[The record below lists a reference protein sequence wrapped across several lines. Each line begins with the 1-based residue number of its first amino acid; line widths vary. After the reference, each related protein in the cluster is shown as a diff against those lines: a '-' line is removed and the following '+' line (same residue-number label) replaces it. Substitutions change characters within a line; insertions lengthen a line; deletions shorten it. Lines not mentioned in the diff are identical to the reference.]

1 MKESIFFNKQQLQI
15 IRWYNYLYTLFFE
28 YWVWFFGFLIS
39 LLVVSGLVIFPI
51 FSEVYGKE
59 TGDTTRIENQMRTSY
74 MDQRSVINSF
84 SGFHV
89 QMLWG
94 PVQSLTGGF
103 SSQDNLI
110 NFSGLILPR
119 TVLID
124 QAKWN
129 TYAKPILNSTYDK
142 NLINSYFLDIF
153 VTPLQKTT
161 LNSKPYAGLPVQWDI
176 KQFFGLSCL
185 DTISAGSFVCQH
197 YVNQF
202 LKSFYVYDLAWVG
215 GNNAI
220 NDTFTVN
227 TQPIPDEFFTIY
239 EKLKYNSDNQ
249 KRFCSG
255 ILQYLQYGG
264 KNDNRFWEIFSDCG
278 SEEYATY
285 TELRDFLTIKE
296 SLALGY
302 VDAKVSS
309 SKLLNEYKLFVM
321 QQLLYKALL
330 ASEDANSLLQSYL
343 SFLSDLLLKE
353 SNRNWELINQFTR
366 DFTYWYN
373 VSIIDPYLKD
383 EKSKIDKET
392 RNTLTT
398 RLFSIHN
405 GNKTLNFT
413 GLAKQTTLTIDTTS
427 TLWTPEKSDSQ
438 NLEELFR
445 ANLPSQFRLTSLVNQ
460 EESQSLIVKWL
471 DKSTDIKLEAVIKFD
486 GTRLYVEK
494 VRIQGNN
501 SLESFVNALLER
513 DHYVFVKMLELISE
527 NLTIAAQNSALKLD
541 LCGELKQKYQTGLR
555 GCSSTKV
562 QIEKWAS
569 EQTSGTIYTF
579 LLEKGILTRV
589 EISDKELETK
599 VLKELDLTKVTKDSV
614 APMIPVIVNYEPK
627 DEISGFGMKEQLL
640 VNDKFMKYFSKA
652 PKKVEVSWGS
662 VKIYFQVEGIDFI
675 WGYDVVTS
683 RLAPI
688 SLDFGV
694 ARKPVI
700 VQKME
705 LILDDQHLEELNA
718 FLLGPVNYLKKIN
731 PNLVKRYFVD
741 GKLTLPKDK
750 EEKEK

>member
-39 LLVVSGLVIFPI
+39 LLVVSGLVMFPI

-129 TYAKPILNSTYDK
+129 TYAEPILNSTYDK

-161 LNSKPYAGLPVQWDI
+161 LNTKPYAGLPVQWDI

-202 LKSFYVYDLAWVG
+202 LKSFYVYDLAWAWG
-215 GNNAI
+215 SGAMS
-220 NDTFTVN
+220 DTFTVN
-227 TQPIPDEFFTIY
+227 TQPIPDEFFSIY
-239 EKLKYNSDNQ
+239 EKLKYNSNDQ

-373 VSIIDPYLKD
+373 VSIVDPYLKD

-413 GLAKQTTLTIDTTS
+413 GLAKQTTLTIDTTN

-445 ANLPSQFRLTSLVNQ
+445 ANLPSQFRLTSLTNQ
-460 EESQSLIVKWL
+460 EETQSLVVKGL
-471 DKSTDIKLEAVIKFD
+471 DRDTDVKLEAVIKFD
-486 GTRLYVEK
+486 GVKLYVEK
-494 VRIQGNN
+494 VSISANKA
-501 SLESFVNALLER
+501 LESFVNALLER
-513 DHYVFVKMLELISE
+513 DHYVFVKMLQLISD
-527 NLTIAAQNSALKLD
+527 NLAIADQSSTLKLD
-541 LCGELKQKYQTGLR
+541 LCAELKQKYPIGLLL
-555 GCSSTKV
+555 CSDSKI
-562 QIEKWAS
+562 QIEKGQT
-569 EQTSGTIYTF
+569 EQASGTIYTF
-579 LLEKGILTRV
+579 LLQKGSLIWV
-589 EISDKELETK
+589 EISDKILETK
-599 VLKELDLTKVTKDSV
+599 VLQNLDIWKITKDTL

-662 VKIYFQVEGIDFI
+662 VRIYFEVEGINFI
-675 WGYDVVTS
+675 GGYDVVTN

-688 SLDFGV
+688 SLDFWA
-694 ARKPVI
+694 ARKPI
-700 VQKME
+700 IIQKME
-705 LILDDQHLEELNA
+705 LNLDDQHRDDLNA
-718 FLLGPVNYLKKIN
+718 FLLNPINYVQKIN
-731 PNLVKRYFVD
+731 PNLVKKYFVD
-741 GKLTLPKDK
+741 GKLTLSQGNK
-750 EEKEK
+750 

>member
-1 MKESIFFNKQQLQI
+1 MRESIFFNKQQLQI

-39 LLVVSGLVIFPI
+39 LLVVSGLVMFPI

-129 TYAKPILNSTYDK
+129 TYAEPILNSTYDK

-161 LNSKPYAGLPVQWDI
+161 LNTKPYAGLPVQWDI

-202 LKSFYVYDLAWVG
+202 LKSFYVYDLAWVW
-215 GNNAI
+215 GNNAMS
-220 NDTFTVN
+220 DTFTVN

-239 EKLKYNSDNQ
+239 EKLKYNSNNQ

-343 SFLSDLLLKE
+343 SFLSDLLLRE
-353 SNRNWELINQFTR
+353 ANRSSQLINQFAR
-366 DFTYWYN
+366 DFSYWYN
-373 VSIIDPYLKD
+373 VSIVDPYLKD

-405 GNKTLNFT
+405 GNKTLNFI
-413 GLAKQTTLTIDTTS
+413 GLSKQSTLNIDTTS
-427 TLWTPEKSDSQ
+427 TLWTLEKSNSQ
-438 NLEELFR
+438 NLGELFR
-445 ANLPSQFRLTSLVNQ
+445 ANLPGQFRLTSLVSH
-460 EESQSLIVKWL
+460 EGTESLVVKGL
-471 DKSTDIKLEAVIKFD
+471 DRDTDVRLEAVIKFD
-486 GTRLYVEK
+486 GVKLYVEK
-494 VRIQGNN
+494 VSISGNKA
-501 SLESFVNALLER
+501 LESFVNALLER
-513 DHYVFVKMLELISE
+513 DHYVFVKMLQLISD
-527 NLTIAAQNSALKLD
+527 NLAIADQSSTLKLD
-541 LCGELKQKYQTGLR
+541 LCAELKQKYPTGLLL
-555 GCSSTKV
+555 CSDSKI
-562 QIEKWAS
+562 QIEKGQT

-579 LLEKGILTRV
+579 LLQKGSLIWV
-589 EISDKELETK
+589 EISDKILETK
-599 VLKELDLTKVTKDSV
+599 VLQNLDIWKITKDTL

-662 VKIYFQVEGIDFI
+662 VRIYFEVEGINFI
-675 WGYDVVTS
+675 GGYDVVTN

-688 SLDFGV
+688 SLDFWA
-694 ARKPVI
+694 ARKPI
-700 VQKME
+700 IIQKME
-705 LILDDQHLEELNA
+705 LNLDDQHRDELNA
-718 FLLGPVNYLKKIN
+718 FLLNPINYVQKIN
-731 PNLVKRYFVD
+731 PNLVKKYFVD
-741 GKLTLPKDK
+741 GKLTLSQENK
-750 EEKEK
+750 

>member
-39 LLVVSGLVIFPI
+39 LLVVSGLVMFPI

-119 TVLID
+119 TVIID

-129 TYAKPILNSTYDK
+129 TYAEPILNSTYDK

-161 LNSKPYAGLPVQWDI
+161 LNTKPYAGLPVQWDI

-202 LKSFYVYDLAWVG
+202 LKSFYVYDLAWAWG
-215 GNNAI
+215 SGATS
-220 NDTFTVN
+220 DTFTVN

-373 VSIIDPYLKD
+373 VSIVDPYLKD

-405 GNKTLNFT
+405 GNKTLNFI
-413 GLAKQTTLTIDTTS
+413 GLSKQSTLNIDTTS

-445 ANLPSQFRLTSLVNQ
+445 ANLPSQFRLTSLTNQ
-460 EESQSLIVKWL
+460 EETESLIVKGL
-471 DKSTDIKLEAVIKFD
+471 DRDTDVRLEAVIKFD
-486 GTRLYVEK
+486 GVKLYVEK
-494 VRIQGNN
+494 VSISANKA
-501 SLESFVNALLER
+501 LESFVNALLER
-513 DHYVFVKMLELISE
+513 DHYVFVKMLQLISD
-527 NLTIAAQNSALKLD
+527 NLAIADQSSTLKLD
-541 LCGELKQKYQTGLR
+541 LCAELKQKYPTGLLL
-555 GCSSTKV
+555 CSDSKI
-562 QIEKWAS
+562 QIEKGQT
-569 EQTSGTIYTF
+569 EQASGTIYTF
-579 LLEKGILTRV
+579 LLQKGSLIWV
-589 EISDKELETK
+589 EISDKILETK
-599 VLKELDLTKVTKDSV
+599 VLQNLDIWKITKDTL

-662 VKIYFQVEGIDFI
+662 VRIYFEVEGINFI
-675 WGYDVVTS
+675 GGYDVVTN

-688 SLDFGV
+688 SLDFWA
-694 ARKPVI
+694 ARKPI
-700 VQKME
+700 IIQKME
-705 LILDDQHLEELNA
+705 LNLDDQHRDELNA
-718 FLLGPVNYLKKIN
+718 FLLNPINYIQKIN
-731 PNLVKRYFVD
+731 PNLVKKYFVD
-741 GKLTLPKDK
+741 GKLTLSQENK
-750 EEKEK
+750 

>member
-39 LLVVSGLVIFPI
+39 LLVVSGLVMFPI

-129 TYAKPILNSTYDK
+129 TYAEPILNSTYNK

-153 VTPLQKTT
+153 VTPLQKAT
-161 LNSKPYAGLPVQWDI
+161 LNAKPYAGLPVQWDI

-215 GNNAI
+215 GNNALS
-220 NDTFTVN
+220 DTFTVN

-373 VSIIDPYLKD
+373 VSIVDPYLKD

-413 GLAKQTTLTIDTTS
+413 GLAKQTTLTIDTTN

-445 ANLPSQFRLTSLVNQ
+445 ANLPSQFRLTSLTNQ
-460 EESQSLIVKWL
+460 EETQSLVVKGL
-471 DKSTDIKLEAVIKFD
+471 DRDTDVKLEAVIKFD
-486 GTRLYVEK
+486 GVKLYVEK
-494 VRIQGNN
+494 VSISGNKA
-501 SLESFVNALLER
+501 LESFVNALLER
-513 DHYVFVKMLELISE
+513 DRYVFVKMLQLISD
-527 NLTIAAQNSALKLD
+527 NLAIADQSSTLKLD
-541 LCGELKQKYQTGLR
+541 LCAELKQKYPTGLLL
-555 GCSSTKV
+555 CSDSKI
-562 QIEKWAS
+562 QIEKGQT
-569 EQTSGTIYTF
+569 EQASGTIYTF
-579 LLEKGILTRV
+579 LLQKGSLIWV
-589 EISDKELETK
+589 EISDKILETK
-599 VLKELDLTKVTKDSV
+599 VLQNLDIWKITKDTL
-614 APMIPVIVNYEPK
+614 APMLPVIVNYEPK

-662 VKIYFQVEGIDFI
+662 VRIYFEVEGINFI
-675 WGYDVVTS
+675 GGYDVVTN

-688 SLDFGV
+688 SLDFWA
-694 ARKPVI
+694 ARKPI
-700 VQKME
+700 IIQKME
-705 LILDDQHLEELNA
+705 LNLDDDHRDELNA
-718 FLLGPVNYLKKIN
+718 FLLNPINYVQKIN
-731 PNLVKRYFVD
+731 PNLVKKYFVD
-741 GKLTLPKDK
+741 GKLTLSQENK
-750 EEKEK
+750 

>member
-39 LLVVSGLVIFPI
+39 LLVVSGLVMFPI

-84 SGFHV
+84 SWFHV

-124 QAKWN
+124 QTKWN
-129 TYAKPILNSTYDK
+129 TYAEPILNSTYDK

-153 VTPLQKTT
+153 VAPLQKTA
-161 LNSKPYAGLPVQWDI
+161 LNAKSYAGLPVQWDI

-215 GNNAI
+215 GNNATS
-220 NDTFTVN
+220 DTFTVN

-278 SEEYATY
+278 SEEYAIY

-373 VSIIDPYLKD
+373 VSIVDPYLKD

-445 ANLPSQFRLTSLVNQ
+445 ANLPSQFRLTSLTNQ
-460 EESQSLIVKWL
+460 EETQSLVVKGL
-471 DKSTDIKLEAVIKFD
+471 DRDTDVRLEAVIKFD
-486 GTRLYVEK
+486 GVKLYVEK
-494 VRIQGNN
+494 VSISGNKA
-501 SLESFVNALLER
+501 LESFVNALLER
-513 DHYVFVKMLELISE
+513 DHYVFVKMLQLISD
-527 NLTIAAQNSALKLD
+527 NLAIADQSSTLKLD
-541 LCGELKQKYQTGLR
+541 LCTELKQKYPTGLLL
-555 GCSSTKV
+555 CSDSKI
-562 QIEKWAS
+562 QIEKGQT
-569 EQTSGTIYTF
+569 EQVSGTIYTF
-579 LLEKGILTRV
+579 LLQKGSLIWV
-589 EISDKELETK
+589 EISDKILETK
-599 VLKELDLTKVTKDSV
+599 VLQNLDIWKITKDTL

-662 VKIYFQVEGIDFI
+662 VRIYFEVEGINFI
-675 WGYDVVTS
+675 GGYDVVTN

-688 SLDFGV
+688 SLDFWA
-694 ARKPVI
+694 ARKPI
-700 VQKME
+700 IIQKME
-705 LILDDQHLEELNA
+705 LNLDDQHRDDLNT
-718 FLLGPVNYLKKIN
+718 FLLNPINYVQKIN
-731 PNLVKRYFVD
+731 PNLVKKYFVD
-741 GKLTLPKDK
+741 GKLTLSQENK
-750 EEKEK
+750 

>member
-74 MDQRSVINSF
+74 MNQCSVINSF
-84 SGFHV
+84 SWFHV

-119 TVLID
+119 TVIID

-129 TYAKPILNSTYDK
+129 TYAEPILNSTYDK

-161 LNSKPYAGLPVQWDI
+161 LNTKPYAGLPVQWDI
-176 KQFFGLSCL
+176 KQFFGLSCF

-202 LKSFYVYDLAWVG
+202 LKSFYVYDLAWAWG
-215 GNNAI
+215 SGAMS
-220 NDTFTVN
+220 DTFTVN
-227 TQPIPDEFFTIY
+227 TQPIPDEFFSIY
-239 EKLKYNSDNQ
+239 EKLKYNSNDQ

-373 VSIIDPYLKD
+373 VSIVDPYLKD

-427 TLWTPEKSDSQ
+427 TLWTPEKSNSQ

-445 ANLPSQFRLTSLVNQ
+445 ANLPSQFRLTSLTNQ
-460 EESQSLIVKWL
+460 EETESLIVKGL
-471 DKSTDIKLEAVIKFD
+471 DRDTDVRLEAVIKFD
-486 GTRLYVEK
+486 GVRLYVEK
-494 VRIQGNN
+494 VSISGNKA
-501 SLESFVNALLER
+501 LESFVNALLER
-513 DHYVFVKMLELISE
+513 DHYVFVKMLQLISD
-527 NLTIAAQNSALKLD
+527 NLAIADQSSTLKLD
-541 LCGELKQKYQTGLR
+541 LCAELKQKYPTGLLL
-555 GCSSTKV
+555 CSDSKI
-562 QIEKWAS
+562 QIEKGQT
-569 EQTSGTIYTF
+569 EQASGTIYTF
-579 LLEKGILTRV
+579 LLQKGSLIWV
-589 EISDKELETK
+589 EISDKILETK
-599 VLKELDLTKVTKDSV
+599 VLQNLDIWKITKDTL

-662 VKIYFQVEGIDFI
+662 VRIYFEVEGINFI
-675 WGYDVVTS
+675 GGYDVITN

-688 SLDFGV
+688 SLDFWA
-694 ARKPVI
+694 ARKPI
-700 VQKME
+700 IIQKME
-705 LILDDQHLEELNA
+705 LNLDDQHRDELNA
-718 FLLGPVNYLKKIN
+718 FLLNPINYVQKIN
-731 PNLVKRYFVD
+731 PNLVKKYFVD
-741 GKLTLPKDK
+741 GKLTLSQENK
-750 EEKEK
+750 

>member
-84 SGFHV
+84 SWFHV

-119 TVLID
+119 TVIID

-129 TYAKPILNSTYDK
+129 TYAEPILNSTYDK

-161 LNSKPYAGLPVQWDI
+161 LNTKPYAGLPVQWDI

-215 GNNAI
+215 GNNALS
-220 NDTFTVN
+220 DTFTVN
-227 TQPIPDEFFTIY
+227 TQPIPDEFFSIY
-239 EKLKYNSDNQ
+239 EKLKYNSNNQ

-278 SEEYATY
+278 SEEYAIY

-373 VSIIDPYLKD
+373 VSIVDPYLKD

-427 TLWTPEKSDSQ
+427 TLWTPEKSNSQ

-445 ANLPSQFRLTSLVNQ
+445 ANLPSQFRLTSLTNQ
-460 EESQSLIVKWL
+460 EETESLIVKGL
-471 DKSTDIKLEAVIKFD
+471 DRDTDVRLEAVIKFD
-486 GTRLYVEK
+486 GVRLYVEK
-494 VRIQGNN
+494 VSISGNKA
-501 SLESFVNALLER
+501 LESFVNALLER
-513 DHYVFVKMLELISE
+513 DHYVFVKMLQLISD
-527 NLTIAAQNSALKLD
+527 NLAIADQSSTLKLD
-541 LCGELKQKYQTGLR
+541 LCAELKQKYPTGLLL
-555 GCSSTKV
+555 CSDSKI
-562 QIEKWAS
+562 QIEKGQT
-569 EQTSGTIYTF
+569 EQASGTIYTF
-579 LLEKGILTRV
+579 LLQKGSLIWV
-589 EISDKELETK
+589 EISDKILETK
-599 VLKELDLTKVTKDSV
+599 VLQNLDIWKITKDTL

-662 VKIYFQVEGIDFI
+662 VRIYFEVEGINFI
-675 WGYDVVTS
+675 GGYDVVTN

-688 SLDFGV
+688 SLDFWA
-694 ARKPVI
+694 ARKPI
-700 VQKME
+700 IIQKME
-705 LILDDQHLEELNA
+705 LNLDDQHRDGLNA
-718 FLLGPVNYLKKIN
+718 FLLNPINYVQKIN
-731 PNLVKRYFVD
+731 PNLVKKYFVD
-741 GKLTLPKDK
+741 GKLTLSQENK
-750 EEKEK
+750 

>member
-39 LLVVSGLVIFPI
+39 LLVVSGLVMFPI

-129 TYAKPILNSTYDK
+129 TYAEPILNSTYDK

-202 LKSFYVYDLAWVG
+202 LKSFYVYDLAWAWG
-215 GNNAI
+215 SGAMS
-220 NDTFTVN
+220 DTFTVN
-227 TQPIPDEFFTIY
+227 TQPIPDEFFSIY
-239 EKLKYNSDNQ
+239 EKLKYNSNDQ

-373 VSIIDPYLKD
+373 VSIVDPYLKD

-427 TLWTPEKSDSQ
+427 TLWTPEKSNSQ

-445 ANLPSQFRLTSLVNQ
+445 ANLPSQFRLTSLVNH
-460 EESQSLIVKWL
+460 EETESLVVKGL
-471 DKSTDIKLEAVIKFD
+471 DRDTDVRLEAVIKFD
-486 GTRLYVEK
+486 GVKLYVEK
-494 VRIQGNN
+494 VSISGNKA
-501 SLESFVNALLER
+501 LESFVNALLER
-513 DHYVFVKMLELISE
+513 DHYVFVKMLQLISD
-527 NLTIAAQNSALKLD
+527 NLAIADQSSTLKLD
-541 LCGELKQKYQTGLR
+541 LCAELKQKYPTGLLL
-555 GCSSTKV
+555 CSDSKI
-562 QIEKWAS
+562 QIEKGQT
-569 EQTSGTIYTF
+569 EQASGTIYTF
-579 LLEKGILTRV
+579 LLQKGSLIWV
-589 EISDKELETK
+589 EISDKILETK
-599 VLKELDLTKVTKDSV
+599 VLQNLDIWKITKDTL

-662 VKIYFQVEGIDFI
+662 VRIYFEVEGINFI
-675 WGYDVVTS
+675 GGYDVVTN

-688 SLDFGV
+688 SLDFWA
-694 ARKPVI
+694 ARKPI
-700 VQKME
+700 IIQKME
-705 LILDDQHLEELNA
+705 LNLDDQHRDELNA
-718 FLLGPVNYLKKIN
+718 FLLNPINYVQKIN
-731 PNLVKRYFVD
+731 PNLVKKYFVD
-741 GKLTLPKDK
+741 GKLTLSQENK
-750 EEKEK
+750 

>member
-15 IRWYNYLYTLFFE
+15 IRWYNYLYTLFFD

-39 LLVVSGLVIFPI
+39 LLVVSGLVMFPI

-129 TYAKPILNSTYDK
+129 TYAEPILSSTYDK

-161 LNSKPYAGLPVQWDI
+161 LNSKPYAGLPVQWGI
-176 KQFFGLSCL
+176 KQFFGLLCL

-202 LKSFYVYDLAWVG
+202 LKSFYVYDLAWVW
-215 GNNAI
+215 GNNPMS
-220 NDTFTVN
+220 DSFTVN

-239 EKLKYNSDNQ
+239 EKLKYNSNNQ

-309 SKLLNEYKLFVM
+309 SKMLNEYKLFVM

-343 SFLSDLLLKE
+343 SFLSDLLLRE
-353 SNRNWELINQFTR
+353 ANRSSQLINQFAR
-366 DFTYWYN
+366 DFSYWYN
-373 VSIIDPYLKD
+373 ISIVDPYLKD

-405 GNKTLNFT
+405 GNKTLNFI
-413 GLAKQTTLTIDTTS
+413 GLSKQSTLNIDTTS
-427 TLWTPEKSDSQ
+427 TLWTLEKSNSQ

-445 ANLPSQFRLTSLVNQ
+445 ANLPGQFRLTSLVNH
-460 EESQSLIVKWL
+460 EETESLVVKGL
-471 DKSTDIKLEAVIKFD
+471 DRDTDVRLEAVIKFD
-486 GTRLYVEK
+486 GVKLYVEK
-494 VRIQGNN
+494 VSISGNKA
-501 SLESFVNALLER
+501 LESFVNALLER
-513 DHYVFVKMLELISE
+513 DHYVFVKMLQLISD
-527 NLTIAAQNSALKLD
+527 NLAIADQSSTLKLD
-541 LCGELKQKYQTGLR
+541 LCAELKQKYPTGLLL
-555 GCSSTKV
+555 CSDTKI
-562 QIEKWAS
+562 QIEKGQT
-569 EQTSGTIYTF
+569 EQASGTIYTF
-579 LLEKGILTRV
+579 LLQKGSLIWV
-589 EISDKELETK
+589 EISDKILETK
-599 VLKELDLTKVTKDSV
+599 VLQNLDIWKITKDTL

-662 VKIYFQVEGIDFI
+662 VRIYFEVEGINFI
-675 WGYDVVTS
+675 GGYDVVTN

-688 SLDFGV
+688 SLDFWA
-694 ARKPVI
+694 ARKPI
-700 VQKME
+700 IIQKME
-705 LILDDQHLEELNA
+705 LNLDDQHRDDLNA
-718 FLLGPVNYLKKIN
+718 FLLNPINYVQKIN
-731 PNLVKRYFVD
+731 PNLVKKYFVD
-741 GKLTLPKDK
+741 GKLTLSQENK
-750 EEKEK
+750 

>member
-39 LLVVSGLVIFPI
+39 LLVVSGLVMFPI

-74 MDQRSVINSF
+74 MDQRSIINSF

-129 TYAKPILNSTYDK
+129 TYAEPILDSTYDK

-161 LNSKPYAGLPVQWDI
+161 LNTKPYAGLPVQWDI

-215 GNNAI
+215 GNNATS
-220 NDTFTVN
+220 DTFTVN
-227 TQPIPDEFFTIY
+227 TQPIPDEFFSIY
-239 EKLKYNSDNQ
+239 EKLKYNSNNQ

-373 VSIIDPYLKD
+373 VSIVDPYLKD

-445 ANLPSQFRLTSLVNQ
+445 ANLPSQFRLTSLTNQ
-460 EESQSLIVKWL
+460 EETESLIVKGL
-471 DKSTDIKLEAVIKFD
+471 DRDTDVRLEAVIKFD
-486 GTRLYVEK
+486 GVKLYVEK
-494 VRIQGNN
+494 VSISANKA
-501 SLESFVNALLER
+501 LESFVNALLER
-513 DHYVFVKMLELISE
+513 DHYVFVKMLQLISD
-527 NLTIAAQNSALKLD
+527 NLAIADQSSTLKLD
-541 LCGELKQKYQTGLR
+541 LCAELKQKYPTGLLL
-555 GCSSTKV
+555 CSDSKI
-562 QIEKWAS
+562 QIEKGQT
-569 EQTSGTIYTF
+569 EQASGTIYTF
-579 LLEKGILTRV
+579 LLQKGSLIWV
-589 EISDKELETK
+589 EISDKILETK
-599 VLKELDLTKVTKDSV
+599 VLQNLDIWKITKDTL

-662 VKIYFQVEGIDFI
+662 VRIYFEVEGINFI
-675 WGYDVVTS
+675 GGYDVVTN

-688 SLDFGV
+688 SLDFWA
-694 ARKPVI
+694 ARKPI
-700 VQKME
+700 IIQKME
-705 LILDDQHLEELNA
+705 LNLDDQHRDELNA
-718 FLLGPVNYLKKIN
+718 FLLNPINYIQKIN
-731 PNLVKRYFVD
+731 PNLVKKYFVD
-741 GKLTLPKDK
+741 GKLTLSQENK
-750 EEKEK
+750 

>member
-39 LLVVSGLVIFPI
+39 LLVVSGLVMFPI

-84 SGFHV
+84 SWFHV

-124 QAKWN
+124 QTKWN
-129 TYAKPILNSTYDK
+129 TYAEPILNSTYDK

-153 VTPLQKTT
+153 VTPLQKTA
-161 LNSKPYAGLPVQWDI
+161 LNAKPYAGLPVQWDI

-215 GNNAI
+215 GNNAM

-227 TQPIPDEFFTIY
+227 TQPIPDEFFSIY
-239 EKLKYNSDNQ
+239 EKLKYNSNNQ

-278 SEEYATY
+278 SEEYAIY

-373 VSIIDPYLKD
+373 VSIVDPYLKD

-427 TLWTPEKSDSQ
+427 TLWTPEKSNSQ

-445 ANLPSQFRLTSLVNQ
+445 ANLPSQFRLTSLTNQ
-460 EESQSLIVKWL
+460 EETQSLVVKWL
-471 DKSTDIKLEAVIKFD
+471 DRDTDVRLEAVIKFD
-486 GTRLYVEK
+486 GVKLYVEK
-494 VRIQGNN
+494 VSISGNKA
-501 SLESFVNALLER
+501 LESFVNALLER
-513 DHYVFVKMLELISE
+513 DHYVFVKMLQLISD
-527 NLTIAAQNSALKLD
+527 NLAIADQSSTLKLD
-541 LCGELKQKYQTGLR
+541 LCAELKQKYPTGLLL
-555 GCSSTKV
+555 CSDSKI
-562 QIEKWAS
+562 QIEKGQT
-569 EQTSGTIYTF
+569 EQASGTIYTF
-579 LLEKGILTRV
+579 LLQKGSLIWV
-589 EISDKELETK
+589 EISDKILETK
-599 VLKELDLTKVTKDSV
+599 VLQNLDIWKITKDTL

-662 VKIYFQVEGIDFI
+662 VRIYFEVEGINFI
-675 WGYDVVTS
+675 GGYDVVTN

-688 SLDFGV
+688 SLDFWA
-694 ARKPVI
+694 ARKPI
-700 VQKME
+700 IIQKME
-705 LILDDQHLEELNA
+705 LNLDDQHRDDLNA
-718 FLLGPVNYLKKIN
+718 FLLNPINYIQKIN
-731 PNLVKRYFVD
+731 PNLVKKYFVD
-741 GKLTLPKDK
+741 GKLTLSQDNK
-750 EEKEK
+750 

>member
-39 LLVVSGLVIFPI
+39 LLVVSGLVMFPI

-84 SGFHV
+84 SWFHV

-129 TYAKPILNSTYDK
+129 TYAEPILNSTYDK

-161 LNSKPYAGLPVQWDI
+161 LNSKPYAGLPVQWGI

-215 GNNAI
+215 GNNAM

-227 TQPIPDEFFTIY
+227 TQPIPGEFFTIY

-373 VSIIDPYLKD
+373 VSIVDPYLKD

-427 TLWTPEKSDSQ
+427 TLWTPEKSNSQ

-445 ANLPSQFRLTSLVNQ
+445 ANLPSQFRLTSLTNQ
-460 EESQSLIVKWL
+460 EETQSLVVKGL
-471 DKSTDIKLEAVIKFD
+471 DRDTDVRLEAVIKFD
-486 GTRLYVEK
+486 GVKLYVEK
-494 VRIQGNN
+494 VSISGNKA
-501 SLESFVNALLER
+501 LESFVNALLER
-513 DHYVFVKMLELISE
+513 DHYVFVKMLQLISD
-527 NLTIAAQNSALKLD
+527 NLAIADQNSTLKLD
-541 LCGELKQKYQTGLR
+541 LCAELKQKYPTGLLL
-555 GCSSTKV
+555 CSDTKI
-562 QIEKWAS
+562 QIEKGQT
-569 EQTSGTIYTF
+569 EQASGTIYTF
-579 LLEKGILTRV
+579 LLQKGSLIWV
-589 EISDKELETK
+589 EISDKILETK
-599 VLKELDLTKVTKDSV
+599 VLQNLDIWKITKDTL

-662 VKIYFQVEGIDFI
+662 VRIYFEVEGINFI
-675 WGYDVVTS
+675 GGYDVVTN

-688 SLDFGV
+688 SLDFWA
-694 ARKPVI
+694 ARKPI
-700 VQKME
+700 IIQKME
-705 LILDDQHLEELNA
+705 LNLDDQHRDDLNA
-718 FLLGPVNYLKKIN
+718 FLLNPINYVQKIN
-731 PNLVKRYFVD
+731 PNLVKKYFVD
-741 GKLTLPKDK
+741 GKLTLSQENK
-750 EEKEK
+750 

>member
-39 LLVVSGLVIFPI
+39 LLVVSGLVMFPI

-84 SGFHV
+84 SWFHV

-124 QAKWN
+124 QTKWN
-129 TYAKPILNSTYDK
+129 TYAEPILNSTYDK

-153 VTPLQKTT
+153 VAPLQKTA
-161 LNSKPYAGLPVQWDI
+161 LNAKSYAGLPVQWDI

-215 GNNAI
+215 GNNATS
-220 NDTFTVN
+220 DTFTVN

-309 SKLLNEYKLFVM
+309 SKTLNEYKLFVM

-445 ANLPSQFRLTSLVNQ
+445 ANLPSQFRLTSLTNQ
-460 EESQSLIVKWL
+460 EETQSLVVKGL
-471 DKSTDIKLEAVIKFD
+471 DRDTDVRLEAVIKFD
-486 GTRLYVEK
+486 GVKLYVEK
-494 VRIQGNN
+494 VSISGNKA
-501 SLESFVNALLER
+501 LESFVNALLER
-513 DHYVFVKMLELISE
+513 DHYVFVKMLQLISD
-527 NLTIAAQNSALKLD
+527 NLAIADQSSTLKLD
-541 LCGELKQKYQTGLR
+541 LCTELKQKYPTGLLL
-555 GCSSTKV
+555 CSDSKI
-562 QIEKWAS
+562 QIEKGQT
-569 EQTSGTIYTF
+569 EQVSGTIYTF
-579 LLEKGILTRV
+579 LLQKGSLIWV
-589 EISDKELETK
+589 EISDKILETK
-599 VLKELDLTKVTKDSV
+599 VLQNLDIWKITKDTL

-662 VKIYFQVEGIDFI
+662 VRIYFEVEGINFI
-675 WGYDVVTS
+675 GGYDVVTN

-688 SLDFGV
+688 SLDFWA
-694 ARKPVI
+694 ARKPI
-700 VQKME
+700 IIQKME
-705 LILDDQHLEELNA
+705 LNLDDQHRDDLNT
-718 FLLGPVNYLKKIN
+718 FLLNPINYVQKIN
-731 PNLVKRYFVD
+731 PNLVKKYFVD
-741 GKLTLPKDK
+741 GKLTLSQENK
-750 EEKEK
+750 

>member
-1 MKESIFFNKQQLQI
+1 M
-15 IRWYNYLYTLFFE
+15 
-28 YWVWFFGFLIS
+28 
-39 LLVVSGLVIFPI
+39 FPI

-84 SGFHV
+84 SWFHV

-129 TYAKPILNSTYDK
+129 TYAEPILNSTYDK

-161 LNSKPYAGLPVQWDI
+161 LNTKPYAGLPVQWDI

-215 GNNAI
+215 GNNALS
-220 NDTFTVN
+220 DTFTVN
-227 TQPIPDEFFTIY
+227 TQPIPDEFFSIY
-239 EKLKYNSDNQ
+239 EKLKYNSNNQ

-373 VSIIDPYLKD
+373 VSIVDPYLKD

-413 GLAKQTTLTIDTTS
+413 GLAKQSTLNIDTTS
-427 TLWTPEKSDSQ
+427 TLWTPEKSNSQ

-445 ANLPSQFRLTSLVNQ
+445 ANLPSQFRLTSLTNQ
-460 EESQSLIVKWL
+460 EETESLIVKGL
-471 DKSTDIKLEAVIKFD
+471 DRDTDVRLEAVIKFD
-486 GTRLYVEK
+486 GVKLYVEK
-494 VRIQGNN
+494 VSISGNKA
-501 SLESFVNALLER
+501 LESFVNALLER
-513 DHYVFVKMLELISE
+513 DHYVFVKMLQLISD
-527 NLTIAAQNSALKLD
+527 NLAIADQNSTLKLD
-541 LCGELKQKYQTGLR
+541 LCAELKQKYPTGLLL
-555 GCSSTKV
+555 CSDTKI
-562 QIEKWAS
+562 QIEKGQT
-569 EQTSGTIYTF
+569 EQASGTIYTF
-579 LLEKGILTRV
+579 LLQKGSLIWV
-589 EISDKELETK
+589 EISDKILETK
-599 VLKELDLTKVTKDSV
+599 VLQNLDIWKITKDTL

-662 VKIYFQVEGIDFI
+662 VRIYFEVEGTNFI
-675 WGYDVVTS
+675 GGYDVVTN

-688 SLDFGV
+688 SLDFWA
-694 ARKPVI
+694 ARKPI
-700 VQKME
+700 IIQKME
-705 LILDDQHLEELNA
+705 LNLDDQHRDDLNA
-718 FLLGPVNYLKKIN
+718 FLLNPINYVQKIN
-731 PNLVKRYFVD
+731 PNLVKKYFVD
-741 GKLTLPKDK
+741 GKLTLSQENK
-750 EEKEK
+750 

>member
-39 LLVVSGLVIFPI
+39 LLVISGLVMFPI

-129 TYAKPILNSTYDK
+129 TYAEPILNSTYDK

-153 VTPLQKTT
+153 VSPLQKAT
-161 LNSKPYAGLPVQWDI
+161 LNAKPYAGLPVQWDI
-176 KQFFGLSCL
+176 KQFFGLWCL

-215 GNNAI
+215 GNNALS
-220 NDTFTVN
+220 DTFTVN
-227 TQPIPDEFFTIY
+227 TQPIPDEFFSIY
-239 EKLKYNSDNQ
+239 EKLKYNSNNQ

-373 VSIIDPYLKD
+373 VSIVDPYLKD

-445 ANLPSQFRLTSLVNQ
+445 ANLPSQFRLTSLTNQ
-460 EESQSLIVKWL
+460 EETESLIVKGL
-471 DKSTDIKLEAVIKFD
+471 DRDTDVRLEAVIKFD
-486 GTRLYVEK
+486 GVKLYVEK
-494 VRIQGNN
+494 VSISANKA
-501 SLESFVNALLER
+501 LESFVNALLER
-513 DHYVFVKMLELISE
+513 DHYVFVKMLQLISD
-527 NLTIAAQNSALKLD
+527 NLAIADQSSTLKLD
-541 LCGELKQKYQTGLR
+541 LCAELKQKYPTGLLL
-555 GCSSTKV
+555 CSDSKI
-562 QIEKWAS
+562 QIEKGQT
-569 EQTSGTIYTF
+569 EQASGTIYTF
-579 LLEKGILTRV
+579 LLQKGSLIWV
-589 EISDKELETK
+589 EISDKILETK
-599 VLKELDLTKVTKDSV
+599 VLQNLDIWKITKDTL

-662 VKIYFQVEGIDFI
+662 VRIYFEVEGINFI
-675 WGYDVVTS
+675 GGYDVVTN

-688 SLDFGV
+688 SLDFWA
-694 ARKPVI
+694 ARKPI
-700 VQKME
+700 IIQKME
-705 LILDDQHLEELNA
+705 LNLDDQHRDELNA
-718 FLLGPVNYLKKIN
+718 FLLNPINYIQKIN
-731 PNLVKRYFVD
+731 PNLVKKYFVD
-741 GKLTLPKDK
+741 GKLTLSQENK
-750 EEKEK
+750 

>member
-39 LLVVSGLVIFPI
+39 LLVVSGLVMFPI

-84 SGFHV
+84 SWFHV

-129 TYAKPILNSTYDK
+129 TYAEPILNSTYDK

-161 LNSKPYAGLPVQWDI
+161 LNSKPYAGLPVQWGI

-215 GNNAI
+215 GNNAM

-239 EKLKYNSDNQ
+239 EKLKYNSNNQ

-343 SFLSDLLLKE
+343 SFLSDLLLRE
-353 SNRNWELINQFTR
+353 ANRSSQLINQFAR
-366 DFTYWYN
+366 DFSYWYN
-373 VSIIDPYLKD
+373 VSIVDPYLKD

-405 GNKTLNFT
+405 GNKTLNFI
-413 GLAKQTTLTIDTTS
+413 GLAKQTTLNIDTTS
-427 TLWTPEKSDSQ
+427 TLWTLEKSHHQ

-445 ANLPSQFRLTSLVNQ
+445 ANLPGQFRLTSLVNH
-460 EESQSLIVKWL
+460 EETESLVVKGL
-471 DKSTDIKLEAVIKFD
+471 DRDTDVKLEAVIKFD
-486 GTRLYVEK
+486 GVKLYVKK
-494 VRIQGNN
+494 VSISGNKA
-501 SLESFVNALLER
+501 LESFVNALLER
-513 DHYVFVKMLELISE
+513 DHYVFVKMLQLISD
-527 NLTIAAQNSALKLD
+527 NLAIADQSSTLKLD
-541 LCGELKQKYQTGLR
+541 LCAELKQKYPTGLLL
-555 GCSSTKV
+555 CSDTKI
-562 QIEKWAS
+562 QIEKGQT
-569 EQTSGTIYTF
+569 EQASGTIYTF
-579 LLEKGILTRV
+579 LLQKGSLIWV
-589 EISDKELETK
+589 EISDKILETK
-599 VLKELDLTKVTKDSV
+599 VLQNLDIWKITKDTL

-662 VKIYFQVEGIDFI
+662 VRIYFEVEGINFI
-675 WGYDVVTS
+675 GGYDVVTN

-688 SLDFGV
+688 SLDFWAV
-694 ARKPVI
+694 RKPI
-700 VQKME
+700 IIQKME
-705 LILDDQHLEELNA
+705 LNLDDQHRDELNA
-718 FLLGPVNYLKKIN
+718 FLLNPINYVQKIN
-731 PNLVKRYFVD
+731 PNLVKKYFVD
-741 GKLTLPKDK
+741 GKLTLSQENK
-750 EEKEK
+750 

>member
-39 LLVVSGLVIFPI
+39 LLVVSGLVMFPI

-129 TYAKPILNSTYDK
+129 IYAEPILNSTYDK

-153 VTPLQKTT
+153 VAPLQKTA
-161 LNSKPYAGLPVQWDI
+161 LNAKPYAGLPVQWDI

-215 GNNAI
+215 GNNATS
-220 NDTFTVN
+220 DTFTVN

-309 SKLLNEYKLFVM
+309 SRMLNEYKLFVM

-373 VSIIDPYLKD
+373 VSIVDPYLKD

-413 GLAKQTTLTIDTTS
+413 GLAKQTTLDLDTINS
-427 TLWTPEKSDSQ
+427 LETPDISHQQ

-445 ANLPSQFRLTSLVNQ
+445 ANLPGQFRLTSLVNQ
-460 EESQSLIVKWL
+460 EETESLVVKGL
-471 DKSTDIKLEAVIKFD
+471 DRDTDVRLEAVIKFD
-486 GTRLYVEK
+486 GVKLYVEK
-494 VRIQGNN
+494 VSISGNKA
-501 SLESFVNALLER
+501 LESFVNALLER
-513 DHYVFVKMLELISE
+513 DHYVFVKMLQLISD
-527 NLTIAAQNSALKLD
+527 NLAIADQSSTLKLD
-541 LCGELKQKYQTGLR
+541 LCAELKQKYPTGLLL
-555 GCSSTKV
+555 CSDTKI
-562 QIEKWAS
+562 QIEKGQT
-569 EQTSGTIYTF
+569 EQASGTIYTF
-579 LLEKGILTRV
+579 LLQKGSLIWV
-589 EISDKELETK
+589 EISDKILETK
-599 VLKELDLTKVTKDSV
+599 VLQNLDIWKITKDTL

-640 VNDKFMKYFSKA
+640 VNDKFMKYFSKT

-662 VKIYFQVEGIDFI
+662 VRIYFEVEGINFI
-675 WGYDVVTS
+675 GGYDVVTN

-688 SLDFGV
+688 SLDFW
-694 ARKPVI
+694 ATRKPI
-700 VQKME
+700 IIQKME
-705 LILDDQHLEELNA
+705 LNLDDQHRDELNA
-718 FLLGPVNYLKKIN
+718 FLLNPINYVQKIN
-731 PNLVKRYFVD
+731 PNLVKKYFVD
-741 GKLTLPKDK
+741 GKLTLSQENK
-750 EEKEK
+750 

>member
-39 LLVVSGLVIFPI
+39 LLVVSGLVMFPI

-84 SGFHV
+84 SWFHV

-129 TYAKPILNSTYDK
+129 TYAEPILNSTYDK

-161 LNSKPYAGLPVQWDI
+161 LNSKPYAGLPVQWGI

-215 GNNAI
+215 GNNALS
-220 NDTFTVN
+220 DTFTVN
-227 TQPIPDEFFTIY
+227 TQPIPDEFFSIY

-278 SEEYATY
+278 SEEYAIY

-373 VSIIDPYLKD
+373 VSIVDPYLKD

-427 TLWTPEKSDSQ
+427 TLWTPEKSNSQ
-438 NLEELFR
+438 NLGELFR
-445 ANLPSQFRLTSLVNQ
+445 ANLPSQFRLTSLTNQ
-460 EESQSLIVKWL
+460 EETQSLVVKGL
-471 DKSTDIKLEAVIKFD
+471 DRDTDVRLEAVIKFD
-486 GTRLYVEK
+486 GVKLYVEK
-494 VRIQGNN
+494 VSISGNKA
-501 SLESFVNALLER
+501 LESFVNALLER
-513 DHYVFVKMLELISE
+513 DHYVFVKMLQLISD
-527 NLTIAAQNSALKLD
+527 NLAIADQNSTLKLD
-541 LCGELKQKYQTGLR
+541 LCAELKQKYPTGLLL
-555 GCSSTKV
+555 CSDTKI
-562 QIEKWAS
+562 QIEKGQT
-569 EQTSGTIYTF
+569 EQASGTIYTF
-579 LLEKGILTRV
+579 LLQKGSLIWV
-589 EISDKELETK
+589 EISDKILETK
-599 VLKELDLTKVTKDSV
+599 VLQNLDIWKITKDTL

-662 VKIYFQVEGIDFI
+662 VRIYFEVEGINFI
-675 WGYDVVTS
+675 GGYDVVTN

-688 SLDFGV
+688 SLDFWA
-694 ARKPVI
+694 ARKPI
-700 VQKME
+700 IIQKME
-705 LILDDQHLEELNA
+705 LNLDDQHRDDLNA
-718 FLLGPVNYLKKIN
+718 FLLNPINYVQKIN
-731 PNLVKRYFVD
+731 PNLVKKYFVD
-741 GKLTLPKDK
+741 GKLTLSQENK
-750 EEKEK
+750 

>member
-39 LLVVSGLVIFPI
+39 LLVVSGLVMFPI

-84 SGFHV
+84 SWFHV

-110 NFSGLILPR
+110 TFSGLILPR

-124 QAKWN
+124 QTKWN
-129 TYAKPILNSTYDK
+129 TYAEPILNSTYDK

-153 VTPLQKTT
+153 VAPLQKTA
-161 LNSKPYAGLPVQWDI
+161 LNAKPYAGLPVQWDI

-215 GNNAI
+215 GNNAMS
-220 NDTFTVN
+220 DTFTVN

-239 EKLKYNSDNQ
+239 EKLKYNSNNQ

-285 TELRDFLTIKE
+285 TEFRDFLTIKE

-343 SFLSDLLLKE
+343 SFLSDLLLRE
-353 SNRNWELINQFTR
+353 ANRSSQLINQFAR
-366 DFTYWYN
+366 DFSYWYN
-373 VSIIDPYLKD
+373 VSIVDPYLKD

-405 GNKTLNFT
+405 GNKTLNFI
-413 GLAKQTTLTIDTTS
+413 GLAKQSTLNIDTTS
-427 TLWTPEKSDSQ
+427 TLWTLEKSHHQ

-445 ANLPSQFRLTSLVNQ
+445 ANLPGQFRLTSLVNH
-460 EESQSLIVKWL
+460 EETQSLVVKGL
-471 DKSTDIKLEAVIKFD
+471 DRDTDVKLEAVIKFD
-486 GTRLYVEK
+486 GVKLYVEK
-494 VRIQGNN
+494 VSISGNKA
-501 SLESFVNALLER
+501 LESFVNALLER
-513 DHYVFVKMLELISE
+513 DHYVFVKMLQLISD
-527 NLTIAAQNSALKLD
+527 NLAIADQNSTLKLD
-541 LCGELKQKYQTGLR
+541 LCAELKQKYPTGLLL
-555 GCSSTKV
+555 CSDTKI
-562 QIEKWAS
+562 QIEKGQT
-569 EQTSGTIYTF
+569 EQASGTIYTF
-579 LLEKGILTRV
+579 LLQKGSLIWV
-589 EISDKELETK
+589 EISDKILETK
-599 VLKELDLTKVTKDSV
+599 VLQNLDIWKITKDTL

-662 VKIYFQVEGIDFI
+662 VRIYFEVEGINFI
-675 WGYDVVTS
+675 GGYDVITN

-688 SLDFGV
+688 SLDFW
-694 ARKPVI
+694 ATRKPI
-700 VQKME
+700 IIQKME
-705 LILDDQHLEELNA
+705 LNLDDQHRDELNA
-718 FLLGPVNYLKKIN
+718 FLLNPINYVQKIN
-731 PNLVKRYFVD
+731 PNLVKKYFVD
-741 GKLTLPKDK
+741 GKLTLWQENK
-750 EEKEK
+750 

>member
-1 MKESIFFNKQQLQI
+1 M
-15 IRWYNYLYTLFFE
+15 
-28 YWVWFFGFLIS
+28 
-39 LLVVSGLVIFPI
+39 FPI

-129 TYAKPILNSTYDK
+129 TYAEPILNSTYDK

-161 LNSKPYAGLPVQWDI
+161 LNSKPYAGLPVQWGI

-202 LKSFYVYDLAWVG
+202 LKSFYVYDLAWVA
-215 GNNAI
+215 GNNAM

-227 TQPIPDEFFTIY
+227 TQPIPDEFFNIY
-239 EKLKYNSDNQ
+239 EKLKYNSNNQ

-309 SKLLNEYKLFVM
+309 SKTLNEYKLFVM

-343 SFLSDLLLKE
+343 SFLSDLLLRE
-353 SNRNWELINQFTR
+353 ANRSSQLINQFAR
-366 DFTYWYN
+366 DFSYWYN
-373 VSIIDPYLKD
+373 VSIVDPYLKD

-413 GLAKQTTLTIDTTS
+413 GLAKQATLTIDTTS
-427 TLWTPEKSDSQ
+427 TLWTPEKSNSQ

-460 EESQSLIVKWL
+460 EETESLVVKGL
-471 DKSTDIKLEAVIKFD
+471 DRDTDIKLEAVIKFD
-486 GTRLYVEK
+486 GVKLYVEK
-494 VRIQGNN
+494 VSISGNKA
-501 SLESFVNALLER
+501 LESFVNALLER
-513 DHYVFVKMLELISE
+513 DHYVFVKMLQLISD
-527 NLTIAAQNSALKLD
+527 NLAIADQNSTLKLD
-541 LCGELKQKYQTGLR
+541 LCAELKQKYPTGLLL
-555 GCSSTKV
+555 CSDTKI
-562 QIEKWAS
+562 QIEKGQT
-569 EQTSGTIYTF
+569 EQASGTIYTF
-579 LLEKGILTRV
+579 LLQKGSLIWV
-589 EISDKELETK
+589 EISDKILETK
-599 VLKELDLTKVTKDSV
+599 VLQNLDIWKITKDTL
-614 APMIPVIVNYEPK
+614 APMIPVIVNYESK

-662 VKIYFQVEGIDFI
+662 VRIYFEVEGINFI
-675 WGYDVVTS
+675 GGYDVVTN

-688 SLDFGV
+688 SLDFWA
-694 ARKPVI
+694 ARKPI
-700 VQKME
+700 IIQKME
-705 LILDDQHLEELNA
+705 LNLDDQHRDELNA
-718 FLLGPVNYLKKIN
+718 FLLNPINYVQKIN
-731 PNLVKRYFVD
+731 PNLVKKYFVD
-741 GKLTLPKDK
+741 GKLTLSQENK
-750 EEKEK
+750 

>member
-129 TYAKPILNSTYDK
+129 TYAEPILNSTYDK

-161 LNSKPYAGLPVQWDI
+161 LNSKPYAGLPVQWGI

-215 GNNAI
+215 GNNAMS
-220 NDTFTVN
+220 DTFTVN
-227 TQPIPDEFFTIY
+227 TQPIPDEFFSIY
-239 EKLKYNSDNQ
+239 EKLKYNSNNQ

-278 SEEYATY
+278 SEEYSTY
-285 TELRDFLTIKE
+285 TEFRDFLTIKE

-343 SFLSDLLLKE
+343 SFLSDLLLRE
-353 SNRNWELINQFTR
+353 ANRSSQLINQFAR
-366 DFTYWYN
+366 DFSYWYN
-373 VSIIDPYLKD
+373 VSIVDPYLKD

-405 GNKTLNFT
+405 GNKTLNFI
-413 GLAKQTTLTIDTTS
+413 GLAKQTTLNIDTTS
-427 TLWTPEKSDSQ
+427 TLWTLEKSHHQ

-445 ANLPSQFRLTSLVNQ
+445 ANLPGQFRLTSLVNH
-460 EESQSLIVKWL
+460 EETESLVVKGL
-471 DKSTDIKLEAVIKFD
+471 DRDTDVKLEAVIKFD
-486 GTRLYVEK
+486 GVKLYVEK
-494 VRIQGNN
+494 VSISGNKA
-501 SLESFVNALLER
+501 LESFVNALLER
-513 DHYVFVKMLELISE
+513 DHYVFVKMLQLISD
-527 NLTIAAQNSALKLD
+527 NLAIADQSSTLKLD
-541 LCGELKQKYQTGLR
+541 LCAELKQKYPTGLLL
-555 GCSSTKV
+555 CSDTKI
-562 QIEKWAS
+562 QIEKGQT
-569 EQTSGTIYTF
+569 EQASGTIYTF
-579 LLEKGILTRV
+579 LLQKGSLIWV
-589 EISDKELETK
+589 EISDKILETK
-599 VLKELDLTKVTKDSV
+599 VLQNLDIWKITKDTL
-614 APMIPVIVNYEPK
+614 APMIPVIINYEPK

-640 VNDKFMKYFSKA
+640 VNDKFMKHFSKA

-662 VKIYFQVEGIDFI
+662 VRIYFEVEGINFI
-675 WGYDVVTS
+675 GGYDVVTN

-688 SLDFGV
+688 SLDFWA
-694 ARKPVI
+694 ARKPI
-700 VQKME
+700 IIQKME
-705 LILDDQHLEELNA
+705 LNLDDQHRDELNA
-718 FLLGPVNYLKKIN
+718 FLLNPINYVEKIN
-731 PNLVKRYFVD
+731 PNLVKKYFVD
-741 GKLTLPKDK
+741 GKLTLSQENK
-750 EEKEK
+750 

>member
-39 LLVVSGLVIFPI
+39 LLVVSGLVMFPI

-129 TYAKPILNSTYDK
+129 TYAEPILNSTYDK

-153 VTPLQKTT
+153 VSPLQKAT
-161 LNSKPYAGLPVQWDI
+161 LNAKPYAGLPVQWDI
-176 KQFFGLSCL
+176 KQFFGLWCL

-215 GNNAI
+215 GNNALS
-220 NDTFTVN
+220 DTFTVN
-227 TQPIPDEFFTIY
+227 TQPIPDEFFSIY
-239 EKLKYNSDNQ
+239 EKLKYNSNNQ

-373 VSIIDPYLKD
+373 VSIVDPYLKD

-413 GLAKQTTLTIDTTS
+413 GLAKQSTLNIDTTS
-427 TLWTPEKSDSQ
+427 TLWTLEKSHHQ

-445 ANLPSQFRLTSLVNQ
+445 ANLPGQFRLTSLVNH
-460 EESQSLIVKWL
+460 EETQSLVVKGL
-471 DKSTDIKLEAVIKFD
+471 DRDTDVKLEAVIKFD
-486 GTRLYVEK
+486 GVKLYVEK
-494 VRIQGNN
+494 VSISGNKA
-501 SLESFVNALLER
+501 LESFVNALLER
-513 DHYVFVKMLELISE
+513 DHYVFVKMLQLISD
-527 NLTIAAQNSALKLD
+527 NLAIADQSSTLKLD
-541 LCGELKQKYQTGLR
+541 LCAELKQKYPTGLLL
-555 GCSSTKV
+555 CSDSKI
-562 QIEKWAS
+562 QIEKGQT
-569 EQTSGTIYTF
+569 EQASGTIYTF
-579 LLEKGILTRV
+579 LLQKGSLIWV
-589 EISDKELETK
+589 EISDKILETK
-599 VLKELDLTKVTKDSV
+599 VLQNLDIWKITKDTL

-662 VKIYFQVEGIDFI
+662 VRIYFEVEGINFI
-675 WGYDVVTS
+675 GGYDVVTN

-688 SLDFGV
+688 SLDFWA
-694 ARKPVI
+694 ARKPI
-700 VQKME
+700 IIQKME
-705 LILDDQHLEELNA
+705 LNLDDQHRDELNA
-718 FLLGPVNYLKKIN
+718 FLLNPINYVQKIN
-731 PNLVKRYFVD
+731 PNLVKKYFVD
-741 GKLTLPKDK
+741 GKLTLSQENK
-750 EEKEK
+750 

>member
-1 MKESIFFNKQQLQI
+1 
-15 IRWYNYLYTLFFE
+15 
-28 YWVWFFGFLIS
+28 
-39 LLVVSGLVIFPI
+39 
-51 FSEVYGKE
+51 
-59 TGDTTRIENQMRTSY
+59 MRTSY

-84 SGFHV
+84 SWFHV

-119 TVLID
+119 TVIID

-129 TYAKPILNSTYDK
+129 TYAEPILNSTYDK

-153 VTPLQKTT
+153 VAPLQKTA
-161 LNSKPYAGLPVQWDI
+161 LNAKPYAGLPVQWDI

-215 GNNAI
+215 GNNAMS
-220 NDTFTVN
+220 DTFTVN

-239 EKLKYNSDNQ
+239 EKLKYNSNNQ

-285 TELRDFLTIKE
+285 TEFRDFLTIKE

-343 SFLSDLLLKE
+343 SFLSDLLLRE
-353 SNRNWELINQFTR
+353 ANRSSQLINQFAR
-366 DFTYWYN
+366 DFSYWYN
-373 VSIIDPYLKD
+373 VSIVDPYLKD

-392 RNTLTT
+392 RNTLTS

-405 GNKTLNFT
+405 GNKTLNFI
-413 GLAKQTTLTIDTTS
+413 GLAKQSTLNIDTTS
-427 TLWTPEKSDSQ
+427 TLWTPEKSNSQ

-460 EESQSLIVKWL
+460 EETESLVVKGL
-471 DKSTDIKLEAVIKFD
+471 DRDTDVRLEAVIKFD
-486 GTRLYVEK
+486 GVKLYVEK
-494 VRIQGNN
+494 VSISGNKA
-501 SLESFVNALLER
+501 LESFVNALLER
-513 DHYVFVKMLELISE
+513 DHYVFVKMLQLISD
-527 NLTIAAQNSALKLD
+527 NLAIADQNSTLKLD
-541 LCGELKQKYQTGLR
+541 LCAELKQKYPTGLLL
-555 GCSSTKV
+555 CSDTKI
-562 QIEKWAS
+562 QIEKGQT
-569 EQTSGTIYTF
+569 EQASGTIYTF
-579 LLEKGILTRV
+579 LLQKGSLIWV
-589 EISDKELETK
+589 EISDKILETK
-599 VLKELDLTKVTKDSV
+599 VLQNLDIWKITKDTL

-662 VKIYFQVEGIDFI
+662 VRIYFEVEGINFI
-675 WGYDVVTS
+675 GGYDVVTN

-688 SLDFGV
+688 SLDFWA
-694 ARKPVI
+694 ARKPI
-700 VQKME
+700 IIQKME
-705 LILDDQHLEELNA
+705 LNLDDQHRDELNA
-718 FLLGPVNYLKKIN
+718 FLLNPINYVQKIN
-731 PNLVKRYFVD
+731 PNLVKKYFVD
-741 GKLTLPKDK
+741 GKLTLSQENK
-750 EEKEK
+750 

>member
-28 YWVWFFGFLIS
+28 YWVWFLGFLIS
-39 LLVVSGLVIFPI
+39 LLIVSGLVMFPI

-129 TYAKPILNSTYDK
+129 TYAEPILNSTYDK

-153 VTPLQKTT
+153 VSPLQKAT
-161 LNSKPYAGLPVQWDI
+161 LNAKPYAGLPVQWDI
-176 KQFFGLSCL
+176 KQFFGLWCL

-215 GNNAI
+215 GNNALS
-220 NDTFTVN
+220 DTFTVN
-227 TQPIPDEFFTIY
+227 TQPIPDEFFSIY
-239 EKLKYNSDNQ
+239 EKLKYNSNNQ

-373 VSIIDPYLKD
+373 VSIVDPYLKD

-413 GLAKQTTLTIDTTS
+413 GLAKQSTLNIDTTS
-427 TLWTPEKSDSQ
+427 TLWTLEKSHHQ

-445 ANLPSQFRLTSLVNQ
+445 ANLPGQFRLTSLVNH
-460 EESQSLIVKWL
+460 EETESLVVKGL
-471 DKSTDIKLEAVIKFD
+471 DRDTDVRLEAVIKFD
-486 GTRLYVEK
+486 GVKLYVEK
-494 VRIQGNN
+494 VSISGNKA
-501 SLESFVNALLER
+501 LESFVNALLER
-513 DHYVFVKMLELISE
+513 DHYVFVKMLQLISD
-527 NLTIAAQNSALKLD
+527 NLAIADQNSTLKLD
-541 LCGELKQKYQTGLR
+541 LCAELKQKYPTGLLL
-555 GCSSTKV
+555 CSDSKI
-562 QIEKWAS
+562 QIEKGQT
-569 EQTSGTIYTF
+569 EQASGTIYTF
-579 LLEKGILTRV
+579 LLQKGSLIWV
-589 EISDKELETK
+589 EISDKILETK
-599 VLKELDLTKVTKDSV
+599 VLQNLDIWKITKDTL

-662 VKIYFQVEGIDFI
+662 VSIYFEVEGINFI
-675 WGYDVVTS
+675 GGYDVITN

-688 SLDFGV
+688 SLDFWA
-694 ARKPVI
+694 ARKPI
-700 VQKME
+700 IIQKME
-705 LILDDQHLEELNA
+705 LNLDDQHRDELNA
-718 FLLGPVNYLKKIN
+718 FLLNPINYVQKIN
-731 PNLVKRYFVD
+731 PNLVKKYFVD
-741 GKLTLPKDK
+741 GKLTLSQENK
-750 EEKEK
+750 

>member
-39 LLVVSGLVIFPI
+39 LLVVSGLVMFPI

-84 SGFHV
+84 SWFHV

-129 TYAKPILNSTYDK
+129 TYAEPILNSTYDK

-161 LNSKPYAGLPVQWDI
+161 LNTKPYAGLPVQWDI

-215 GNNAI
+215 GNNATS
-220 NDTFTVN
+220 DTFTVN

-264 KNDNRFWEIFSDCG
+264 KNDNRFWEIFSDCE

-373 VSIIDPYLKD
+373 VSIVDPYLKD

-405 GNKTLNFT
+405 GNKTLNFI

-427 TLWTPEKSDSQ
+427 TLWTPEKSNSQ

-445 ANLPSQFRLTSLVNQ
+445 ANLPSQFRLTSLTNQ
-460 EESQSLIVKWL
+460 EETESLIVKGL
-471 DKSTDIKLEAVIKFD
+471 DRDTDVRLEAVIKFD
-486 GTRLYVEK
+486 GVKLYVEK
-494 VRIQGNN
+494 VSISGNKA
-501 SLESFVNALLER
+501 LESFVNALLER
-513 DHYVFVKMLELISE
+513 DHYVFVKMLQLISD
-527 NLTIAAQNSALKLD
+527 NLAIADQNSTLKLD
-541 LCGELKQKYQTGLR
+541 LCAELKQKYPTGLLL
-555 GCSSTKV
+555 CSDSKI
-562 QIEKWAS
+562 QIEKDQT
-569 EQTSGTIYTF
+569 EQASGTIYTF
-579 LLEKGILTRV
+579 LLQKGSLIWV
-589 EISDKELETK
+589 EISDKILETK
-599 VLKELDLTKVTKDSV
+599 VLQNLDIWKITKDTL

-662 VKIYFQVEGIDFI
+662 VRIYFEVEGINFI
-675 WGYDVVTS
+675 GGYDVVTN

-688 SLDFGV
+688 SLDFWA
-694 ARKPVI
+694 ARKPI
-700 VQKME
+700 IIQKME
-705 LILDDQHLEELNA
+705 LNLDDQHRDGLNA
-718 FLLGPVNYLKKIN
+718 FLLNPINYVQKIN
-731 PNLVKRYFVD
+731 PNLVKKYFVD
-741 GKLTLPKDK
+741 GKLTLSQENK
-750 EEKEK
+750 

>member
-39 LLVVSGLVIFPI
+39 LLVVSGLVMFPI

-119 TVLID
+119 IVLID

-129 TYAKPILNSTYDK
+129 TYAEPILNSTYDK

-153 VTPLQKTT
+153 VAPLQKTT
-161 LNSKPYAGLPVQWDI
+161 LNAKPYAGLPVQWDI

-215 GNNAI
+215 GNNAM

-239 EKLKYNSDNQ
+239 EKLKYNSNNQ

-343 SFLSDLLLKE
+343 SFLSDLLLRE
-353 SNRNWELINQFTR
+353 ANRSSQLINQFAR
-366 DFTYWYN
+366 DFSYWYN
-373 VSIIDPYLKD
+373 VSIVDPYLKD

-405 GNKTLNFT
+405 GNKTLNFI

-427 TLWTPEKSDSQ
+427 TLWTLEKSHHQ

-445 ANLPSQFRLTSLVNQ
+445 ANLPGQFRLTSLVNH
-460 EESQSLIVKWL
+460 EETESLVVKGL
-471 DKSTDIKLEAVIKFD
+471 DRDTDVKLEAVIKFD
-486 GTRLYVEK
+486 GVKLYVEK
-494 VRIQGNN
+494 VSISGNKA
-501 SLESFVNALLER
+501 LESFVNALLER
-513 DHYVFVKMLELISE
+513 DHYVFVKMLQLISD
-527 NLTIAAQNSALKLD
+527 NLAIADQSSTLKLD
-541 LCGELKQKYQTGLR
+541 LCAELKQKYPTGLLL
-555 GCSSTKV
+555 CSDTKI
-562 QIEKWAS
+562 QIEKGQT

-579 LLEKGILTRV
+579 LLQKGSLIWV
-589 EISDKELETK
+589 EISDKILETK
-599 VLKELDLTKVTKDSV
+599 VLQNLDIWKITKDTL

-662 VKIYFQVEGIDFI
+662 VRIYFEVEGINFI
-675 WGYDVVTS
+675 GGYDVVTN

-688 SLDFGV
+688 SLDFWA
-694 ARKPVI
+694 ARKPI
-700 VQKME
+700 IIQKME
-705 LILDDQHLEELNA
+705 LNLDDQHRDDLNA
-718 FLLGPVNYLKKIN
+718 FLLNPINYVQKIN
-731 PNLVKRYFVD
+731 PNLVKKYFVD
-741 GKLTLPKDK
+741 GKLTLSQENK
-750 EEKEK
+750 

>member
-28 YWVWFFGFLIS
+28 CWVWFFGFLIS
-39 LLVVSGLVIFPI
+39 LLVVSGLVMFPI

-129 TYAKPILNSTYDK
+129 TYAEPILNSTYDK

-161 LNSKPYAGLPVQWDI
+161 LNTKPYAGLPVQWDI

-202 LKSFYVYDLAWVG
+202 LKSFYVYDLAWAWG
-215 GNNAI
+215 SGAMS
-220 NDTFTVN
+220 DTFTVN
-227 TQPIPDEFFTIY
+227 TQPIPDEFFSIY
-239 EKLKYNSDNQ
+239 EKLKYNSNDQ

-373 VSIIDPYLKD
+373 VSIVDPYLKD

-413 GLAKQTTLTIDTTS
+413 GLAKQTMLTIDTTS
-427 TLWTPEKSDSQ
+427 TLWTPEKSNSQ

-445 ANLPSQFRLTSLVNQ
+445 ANLPSQFRLTSLTNQ
-460 EESQSLIVKWL
+460 EETQSLVVKGL
-471 DKSTDIKLEAVIKFD
+471 DRDTDVRLEAVIKFD
-486 GTRLYVEK
+486 GVKLYVEK
-494 VRIQGNN
+494 VSISGNKA
-501 SLESFVNALLER
+501 LESFVNALLER
-513 DHYVFVKMLELISE
+513 DHYVFVKMLQLISD
-527 NLTIAAQNSALKLD
+527 NLAIADQNSTLKLD
-541 LCGELKQKYQTGLR
+541 LCAELKQKYPTGLLL
-555 GCSSTKV
+555 CSDSKI
-562 QIEKWAS
+562 QIEKGQT
-569 EQTSGTIYTF
+569 EQASGTIYTF
-579 LLEKGILTRV
+579 LLQKGSLIWV
-589 EISDKELETK
+589 EISDKILETK
-599 VLKELDLTKVTKDSV
+599 VLQNLDIWKITKDTL

-662 VKIYFQVEGIDFI
+662 VRIYFEVEGINFI
-675 WGYDVVTS
+675 GGYDVVTN

-688 SLDFGV
+688 SLDFWA
-694 ARKPVI
+694 ARKPI
-700 VQKME
+700 IIQKME
-705 LILDDQHLEELNA
+705 LNLDDQHRDDLNA
-718 FLLGPVNYLKKIN
+718 FLLNPINYVQKIN
-731 PNLVKRYFVD
+731 PNLVKKYFVD
-741 GKLTLPKDK
+741 GKLTLSQENK
-750 EEKEK
+750 

>member
-39 LLVVSGLVIFPI
+39 LLVVSGLVMFPI
-51 FSEVYGKE
+51 FSDVYGKE

-84 SGFHV
+84 SWFHV

-129 TYAKPILNSTYDK
+129 TYAEPILSSTYDK

-161 LNSKPYAGLPVQWDI
+161 LNAKPYAGLPVQWDI

-202 LKSFYVYDLAWVG
+202 LKSFYVYDLAWAWG
-215 GNNAI
+215 SGAMS
-220 NDTFTVN
+220 DTFTVN
-227 TQPIPDEFFTIY
+227 TQPIPDEFFSIY
-239 EKLKYNSDNQ
+239 EKLKYNSNNQ

-264 KNDNRFWEIFSDCG
+264 NNDNRFWEIFSDCG

-373 VSIIDPYLKD
+373 VSIVDPYLKD

-427 TLWTPEKSDSQ
+427 TLWTPEKSNSQ

-445 ANLPSQFRLTSLVNQ
+445 ANLPSQFRLTSLTNQ
-460 EESQSLIVKWL
+460 EETQSLVVKGL
-471 DKSTDIKLEAVIKFD
+471 DRDTDVRLEAVIKFD
-486 GTRLYVEK
+486 GVKLYVEK
-494 VRIQGNN
+494 VSISANKA
-501 SLESFVNALLER
+501 LESFVNALLER
-513 DHYVFVKMLELISE
+513 DHYVFVKMLQLISD
-527 NLTIAAQNSALKLD
+527 NLAIADQNSTLKLD
-541 LCGELKQKYQTGLR
+541 LCAELKQKYPTGLLL
-555 GCSSTKV
+555 CSDTKI
-562 QIEKWAS
+562 QIEKGQT
-569 EQTSGTIYTF
+569 EQASGTIYTF
-579 LLEKGILTRV
+579 LLQKGSLIWV
-589 EISDKELETK
+589 EISDKILETK
-599 VLKELDLTKVTKDSV
+599 VLQNLDIWKITKDTL

-662 VKIYFQVEGIDFI
+662 VRIYFEVEGTNFI
-675 WGYDVVTS
+675 GGYDVVTN

-688 SLDFGV
+688 SLDFWA
-694 ARKPVI
+694 ARKPI
-700 VQKME
+700 IIQKME
-705 LILDDQHLEELNA
+705 LNLDDQHRDDLNA
-718 FLLGPVNYLKKIN
+718 FLLNPINYVQKIN
-731 PNLVKRYFVD
+731 PNLVKKYFVD
-741 GKLTLPKDK
+741 GKLTLSQENK
-750 EEKEK
+750 

>member
-1 MKESIFFNKQQLQI
+1 MKESIFSNKQQLQI

-28 YWVWFFGFLIS
+28 YWVWFFGFLVS
-39 LLVVSGLVIFPI
+39 LLVVSGLVMFPI

-84 SGFHV
+84 SWFHV

-129 TYAKPILNSTYDK
+129 TYAEPILNSTYDK

-153 VTPLQKTT
+153 VTPLQKAT
-161 LNSKPYAGLPVQWDI
+161 LNAKPYAGLPVQWDI

-215 GNNAI
+215 GNNAMS
-220 NDTFTVN
+220 DTFTVN

-239 EKLKYNSDNQ
+239 EKLKYNSNNQ

-285 TELRDFLTIKE
+285 TEFRDFLTIKE

-343 SFLSDLLLKE
+343 SFLSDLLLRE
-353 SNRNWELINQFTR
+353 ANRSSQLINQFAR
-366 DFTYWYN
+366 DFSYWYN
-373 VSIIDPYLKD
+373 VSIVDPYLKD

-405 GNKTLNFT
+405 GNKTLNFI
-413 GLAKQTTLTIDTTS
+413 GLAKQSTLNIDTTS
-427 TLWTPEKSDSQ
+427 TLWTLEKSHHQ

-445 ANLPSQFRLTSLVNQ
+445 ANLPGQFRLTSLVNH
-460 EESQSLIVKWL
+460 EETQSLVVKGL
-471 DKSTDIKLEAVIKFD
+471 DRDTDVKLEAVIKFD
-486 GTRLYVEK
+486 GVKLYVEK
-494 VRIQGNN
+494 VSISGNKA
-501 SLESFVNALLER
+501 LESFVNALLER
-513 DHYVFVKMLELISE
+513 DHYVFVKMLQLISD
-527 NLTIAAQNSALKLD
+527 NLAIADQSSTLKLD
-541 LCGELKQKYQTGLR
+541 LCAELKQKYPTGLLL
-555 GCSSTKV
+555 CSDSKI
-562 QIEKWAS
+562 QIEKGQT
-569 EQTSGTIYTF
+569 EQASGTIYTF
-579 LLEKGILTRV
+579 LLQKGSLIWV
-589 EISDKELETK
+589 EISDKILETK
-599 VLKELDLTKVTKDSV
+599 VLQNLDIWKITKDTL

-662 VKIYFQVEGIDFI
+662 VRIYFEVEGINFI
-675 WGYDVVTS
+675 GGYDVVTN

-688 SLDFGV
+688 SLDFWA
-694 ARKPVI
+694 ARKPI
-700 VQKME
+700 IIQKME
-705 LILDDQHLEELNA
+705 LNLDDQHRDELNA
-718 FLLGPVNYLKKIN
+718 FLLNPINYVQKIN
-731 PNLVKRYFVD
+731 PNLVKKYFVD
-741 GKLTLPKDK
+741 GKLTLSQENK
-750 EEKEK
+750 

>member
-39 LLVVSGLVIFPI
+39 LLVVSGLVMFPI

-84 SGFHV
+84 SWFHV

-119 TVLID
+119 TVIID

-129 TYAKPILNSTYDK
+129 TYAEPILNSTYDK

-161 LNSKPYAGLPVQWDI
+161 LNIKPYAGLPVQWDI
-176 KQFFGLSCL
+176 KHFFGLSCL

-215 GNNAI
+215 GNNAMS
-220 NDTFTVN
+220 DTFTVN

-239 EKLKYNSDNQ
+239 EKLKYNSNNQ

-264 KNDNRFWEIFSDCG
+264 ENDNRFWEIFSDCG

-373 VSIIDPYLKD
+373 VSIVDPYLKD

-405 GNKTLNFT
+405 GNKTLNFI
-413 GLAKQTTLTIDTTS
+413 GLSKQSTLNIDTTS
-427 TLWTPEKSDSQ
+427 TLWTPEKSNSQ

-445 ANLPSQFRLTSLVNQ
+445 ANLPGQFRLTSLVNQ
-460 EESQSLIVKWL
+460 EETESLVVKGL
-471 DKSTDIKLEAVIKFD
+471 DRDTDVKLEAVIKFD
-486 GTRLYVEK
+486 GVKLYVEK
-494 VRIQGNN
+494 VSISGNKA
-501 SLESFVNALLER
+501 LESFVNALLER
-513 DHYVFVKMLELISE
+513 DHYVFVKMLQLISD
-527 NLTIAAQNSALKLD
+527 NLAIADQSSTLKLD
-541 LCGELKQKYQTGLR
+541 LCAELKQKYPIGLLL
-555 GCSSTKV
+555 CSDSKI
-562 QIEKWAS
+562 QIEKGQT
-569 EQTSGTIYTF
+569 EQASGTIYTF
-579 LLEKGILTRV
+579 LLQKGSLIWV
-589 EISDKELETK
+589 EISDKILETK
-599 VLKELDLTKVTKDSV
+599 VLQNLDIWKITKDTL

-662 VKIYFQVEGIDFI
+662 VRIYFEVEGINFI
-675 WGYDVVTS
+675 GGYDVITN

-688 SLDFGV
+688 SLDFW
-694 ARKPVI
+694 ATRKPI
-700 VQKME
+700 IIQKME
-705 LILDDQHLEELNA
+705 LNLDDQHRDDLNA
-718 FLLGPVNYLKKIN
+718 FLLNPINYVQKIN
-731 PNLVKRYFVD
+731 PNLVKKYFVD
-741 GKLTLPKDK
+741 GKLTLSQENK
-750 EEKEK
+750 

>member
-39 LLVVSGLVIFPI
+39 LLVVSGLVMFPI

-129 TYAKPILNSTYDK
+129 TYAEPILSSTYDK

-161 LNSKPYAGLPVQWDI
+161 LNSKPYAGLPVQWGI
-176 KQFFGLSCL
+176 KHFFGLSCL

-215 GNNAI
+215 GNNAMS
-220 NDTFTVN
+220 DTFTVN

-239 EKLKYNSDNQ
+239 EKLKYNSNNQ

-373 VSIIDPYLKD
+373 VSIVDPYLKD

-405 GNKTLNFT
+405 GNKTLNFI
-413 GLAKQTTLTIDTTS
+413 GLSKQSTLNIDTTS
-427 TLWTPEKSDSQ
+427 TLWTPEKSNSQ

-445 ANLPSQFRLTSLVNQ
+445 ANLPGQFRLTSLVNQ
-460 EESQSLIVKWL
+460 EETESLVVKGL
-471 DKSTDIKLEAVIKFD
+471 DRDTDVKLEAVIKFD
-486 GTRLYVEK
+486 GVKLYVEK
-494 VRIQGNN
+494 VSISGNKA
-501 SLESFVNALLER
+501 LESFVNALLER
-513 DHYVFVKMLELISE
+513 DHYVFVKMLQLISD
-527 NLTIAAQNSALKLD
+527 NLAIADQSSTLKLD
-541 LCGELKQKYQTGLR
+541 LCAELKQKYPIGLLL
-555 GCSSTKV
+555 CSDSKI
-562 QIEKWAS
+562 QIEKGQT
-569 EQTSGTIYTF
+569 EQASGTIYTF
-579 LLEKGILTRV
+579 LLQKGSLIWV
-589 EISDKELETK
+589 EISDKILETK
-599 VLKELDLTKVTKDSV
+599 VLQNLDIWKITKDTL

-662 VKIYFQVEGIDFI
+662 VRIYFEVEGINFI
-675 WGYDVVTS
+675 GGYDVVTN

-688 SLDFGV
+688 SLDFWA
-694 ARKPVI
+694 ARKPI
-700 VQKME
+700 IIQKME
-705 LILDDQHLEELNA
+705 LNLDDQHRDDLNA
-718 FLLGPVNYLKKIN
+718 FLLNPINYVQKIN
-731 PNLVKRYFVD
+731 PNLVKKYFVD
-741 GKLTLPKDK
+741 GKLTLSQENK
-750 EEKEK
+750 

>member
-28 YWVWFFGFLIS
+28 YWIWFFGFLIS
-39 LLVVSGLVIFPI
+39 LLVVSGLVMFPI

-129 TYAKPILNSTYDK
+129 TYAEPILNSTYDK

-161 LNSKPYAGLPVQWDI
+161 LNSKPYAGLPVQWGI

-215 GNNAI
+215 GNNATS
-220 NDTFTVN
+220 DTFTVN

-239 EKLKYNSDNQ
+239 EKLKYNSNNQ

-309 SKLLNEYKLFVM
+309 SKTLNEYKLFVM

-343 SFLSDLLLKE
+343 SFLSDLLLRE
-353 SNRNWELINQFTR
+353 ANRSSQLINQFAR
-366 DFTYWYN
+366 DFSYWYN
-373 VSIIDPYLKD
+373 VSIVDPYLKD

-405 GNKTLNFT
+405 GNKTLNFI
-413 GLAKQTTLTIDTTS
+413 GLAKQSTLNIDTTS
-427 TLWTPEKSDSQ
+427 TLWTLEKSHHQ

-445 ANLPSQFRLTSLVNQ
+445 ANLPGQFRLTSLVNH
-460 EESQSLIVKWL
+460 EETQSLVVKGL
-471 DKSTDIKLEAVIKFD
+471 DRDTNVKLEAVIKFD
-486 GTRLYVEK
+486 GVKLYVEK
-494 VRIQGNN
+494 VSISGNKA
-501 SLESFVNALLER
+501 LEWFVNALLER
-513 DHYVFVKMLELISE
+513 DHYVFVKMLQLISD
-527 NLTIAAQNSALKLD
+527 NLAIADQSSTLKLD
-541 LCGELKQKYQTGLR
+541 LCAELKQKYPTGLLL
-555 GCSSTKV
+555 CSDTKI
-562 QIEKWAS
+562 QIEKGQT
-569 EQTSGTIYTF
+569 EQASGTIYTF
-579 LLEKGILTRV
+579 LLQKGSLIWV
-589 EISDKELETK
+589 EISDKILETK
-599 VLKELDLTKVTKDSV
+599 VLQNLDIWKITKNTL

-662 VKIYFQVEGIDFI
+662 VRIYFEVEGINFI
-675 WGYDVVTS
+675 GGYDVVTN

-688 SLDFGV
+688 SLDFWA
-694 ARKPVI
+694 ARKPI
-700 VQKME
+700 IIQKME
-705 LILDDQHLEELNA
+705 LNLDDQHRDELNA
-718 FLLGPVNYLKKIN
+718 FLLNPINYVQKIN
-731 PNLVKRYFVD
+731 PNLVKKYFVD
-741 GKLTLPKDK
+741 GKLTLSQENK
-750 EEKEK
+750 

>member
-39 LLVVSGLVIFPI
+39 LLVVSGLVMFPI

-129 TYAKPILNSTYDK
+129 TYAEPILNSTYDK

-161 LNSKPYAGLPVQWDI
+161 LNTKPYAGLPVQWDI

-202 LKSFYVYDLAWVG
+202 LKSFYVYDLAWAWG
-215 GNNAI
+215 SGAMS
-220 NDTFTVN
+220 DTFTVN
-227 TQPIPDEFFTIY
+227 TQPIPDEFFSIY
-239 EKLKYNSDNQ
+239 EKLKYNSNDQ

-373 VSIIDPYLKD
+373 VSIVDPYLKD

-413 GLAKQTTLTIDTTS
+413 GLAKQTTLTIDTTN

-445 ANLPSQFRLTSLVNQ
+445 ANLPSQFRLTSLTNQ
-460 EESQSLIVKWL
+460 EETQSLVVKGL
-471 DKSTDIKLEAVIKFD
+471 DRDTDVKLEAVIKFD
-486 GTRLYVEK
+486 GVKLYVEK
-494 VRIQGNN
+494 VSISANKA
-501 SLESFVNALLER
+501 LESFVNALLER
-513 DHYVFVKMLELISE
+513 DHYVFVKMLQLISD
-527 NLTIAAQNSALKLD
+527 NLAIADQSSTLKLD
-541 LCGELKQKYQTGLR
+541 LCAELKQKYPIGLLL
-555 GCSSTKV
+555 CSDSKI
-562 QIEKWAS
+562 QIEKGQT
-569 EQTSGTIYTF
+569 EQASGTIYTF
-579 LLEKGILTRV
+579 LLQKGSLIWV
-589 EISDKELETK
+589 EISDKILETK
-599 VLKELDLTKVTKDSV
+599 VLQNLDIWKITKDTL
-614 APMIPVIVNYEPK
+614 APMLPVIVNYEPK

-662 VKIYFQVEGIDFI
+662 VRIYFEVEGINFI
-675 WGYDVVTS
+675 GGYDVVTN

-688 SLDFGV
+688 SLDFWA
-694 ARKPVI
+694 ARKPI
-700 VQKME
+700 IIQKME
-705 LILDDQHLEELNA
+705 LNLDDQHRDDLNA
-718 FLLGPVNYLKKIN
+718 FLLNPINYVQKIN
-731 PNLVKRYFVD
+731 PNLVKKYFVD
-741 GKLTLPKDK
+741 GKLTLSQGNK
-750 EEKEK
+750 

>member
-39 LLVVSGLVIFPI
+39 LLVVSGLVMFPI

-84 SGFHV
+84 SWFHV

-129 TYAKPILNSTYDK
+129 TYAEPILNSTYDK

-161 LNSKPYAGLPVQWDI
+161 LNIKPYAGLPVQWDI

-202 LKSFYVYDLAWVG
+202 LKSFYVYDLAWAWG
-215 GNNAI
+215 SGAI
-220 NDTFTVN
+220 SDTFTVN

-309 SKLLNEYKLFVM
+309 SKLLNEYKLFVI

-373 VSIIDPYLKD
+373 VSIVDPYLKD

-427 TLWTPEKSDSQ
+427 TLWTPEKSNSQ

-445 ANLPSQFRLTSLVNQ
+445 ANLPSQFRLTSLTNQ
-460 EESQSLIVKWL
+460 EETQSLIVKGL
-471 DKSTDIKLEAVIKFD
+471 DRDTDVRLEAVIKFD
-486 GTRLYVEK
+486 GVKLYVEK
-494 VRIQGNN
+494 VSISGNKA
-501 SLESFVNALLER
+501 LESFVNALLER
-513 DHYVFVKMLELISE
+513 DHYVFVKMLQLISD
-527 NLTIAAQNSALKLD
+527 NLAIADQNSTLKLD
-541 LCGELKQKYQTGLR
+541 LCAELKQKYPTGLLL
-555 GCSSTKV
+555 CSDTKI
-562 QIEKWAS
+562 QIEKGQT
-569 EQTSGTIYTF
+569 EQASGTIYTF
-579 LLEKGILTRV
+579 LLQKGSLIWV
-589 EISDKELETK
+589 EISDKILETK
-599 VLKELDLTKVTKDSV
+599 VLQNLDIWKITKDTL

-662 VKIYFQVEGIDFI
+662 VRIYFEVEGINFI
-675 WGYDVVTS
+675 GGYDVVTN

-688 SLDFGV
+688 SLDFWA
-694 ARKPVI
+694 ARKPI
-700 VQKME
+700 IIQKME
-705 LILDDQHLEELNA
+705 LNLDDQHRDDLNA
-718 FLLGPVNYLKKIN
+718 FLLNPINYVQKIN
-731 PNLVKRYFVD
+731 PNLVKKYFVD
-741 GKLTLPKDK
+741 GKLTLSQENK
-750 EEKEK
+750 

>member
-39 LLVVSGLVIFPI
+39 LLVVSGLVMFPI

-129 TYAKPILNSTYDK
+129 TYAEPILNSTYDK

-161 LNSKPYAGLPVQWDI
+161 LNSKPYAGLPVQWGI

-215 GNNAI
+215 GNNAMS
-220 NDTFTVN
+220 DTFTVN
-227 TQPIPDEFFTIY
+227 TQPIPDEFFSIY
-239 EKLKYNSDNQ
+239 EKLKYNSNNQ

-278 SEEYATY
+278 SEEYSTY
-285 TELRDFLTIKE
+285 TEFRDFLTIKE

-343 SFLSDLLLKE
+343 SFLSDLLLRE
-353 SNRNWELINQFTR
+353 ANRSSQLINQFAR
-366 DFTYWYN
+366 DFSYWYN
-373 VSIIDPYLKD
+373 VSIVDPYLKD

-405 GNKTLNFT
+405 GNKTLNFI
-413 GLAKQTTLTIDTTS
+413 GLAKQTTLNIDTTS
-427 TLWTPEKSDSQ
+427 TLWTLEKSHHQ

-445 ANLPSQFRLTSLVNQ
+445 ANLPGQFRLTSLVNH
-460 EESQSLIVKWL
+460 EETESLVVKGL
-471 DKSTDIKLEAVIKFD
+471 DRDTDVKLEAVIKFD
-486 GTRLYVEK
+486 GVKLYVEK
-494 VRIQGNN
+494 VSISGNKA
-501 SLESFVNALLER
+501 LESFVNALLER
-513 DHYVFVKMLELISE
+513 DHYVFVKMLQLISD
-527 NLTIAAQNSALKLD
+527 NLAIADQSSTLKLD
-541 LCGELKQKYQTGLR
+541 LCAELKQKYPTGLLL
-555 GCSSTKV
+555 CSDTKI
-562 QIEKWAS
+562 QIEKGQT
-569 EQTSGTIYTF
+569 EQASGTIYTF
-579 LLEKGILTRV
+579 LLQKGSLIWV
-589 EISDKELETK
+589 EISDKILETK
-599 VLKELDLTKVTKDSV
+599 VLQNLDIWKITKDTL
-614 APMIPVIVNYEPK
+614 APMIPVIINYEPK

-640 VNDKFMKYFSKA
+640 VNDKFMKHFSKA

-662 VKIYFQVEGIDFI
+662 VRIYFEVEGINFI
-675 WGYDVVTS
+675 GGYDVVTN

-688 SLDFGV
+688 SLDFWA
-694 ARKPVI
+694 ARKPI
-700 VQKME
+700 IIQKME
-705 LILDDQHLEELNA
+705 LNLDDQHRDALNA
-718 FLLGPVNYLKKIN
+718 FLLNPINYVEKIN
-731 PNLVKRYFVD
+731 PNLVKKYFVD
-741 GKLTLPKDK
+741 GKLTLSQENK
-750 EEKEK
+750 

>member
-39 LLVVSGLVIFPI
+39 LLVVSGLVMFPI

-129 TYAKPILNSTYDK
+129 TYAEPILNSTYDK

-161 LNSKPYAGLPVQWDI
+161 LNSKPYAGLPVQWGI

-215 GNNAI
+215 GNNAMS
-220 NDTFTVN
+220 DTFTVN
-227 TQPIPDEFFTIY
+227 TQPIPDEFFSIY
-239 EKLKYNSDNQ
+239 EKLKYNSNNQ

-278 SEEYATY
+278 SEEYSTY
-285 TELRDFLTIKE
+285 TEFRDFLTIKE

-343 SFLSDLLLKE
+343 SFLSDLLLRE
-353 SNRNWELINQFTR
+353 ANRSSQLINQFAR
-366 DFTYWYN
+366 DFSYWYN
-373 VSIIDPYLKD
+373 VSIVDPYLKD

-398 RLFSIHN
+398 KLFSIHN
-405 GNKTLNFT
+405 GNKTLNFI
-413 GLAKQTTLTIDTTS
+413 GLAKQSTLNIDTTS
-427 TLWTPEKSDSQ
+427 TLWTLEKSHHQ

-445 ANLPSQFRLTSLVNQ
+445 ANLPGQFRLTSLVNQ
-460 EESQSLIVKWL
+460 EETESLVVKGL
-471 DKSTDIKLEAVIKFD
+471 DRDTDVKLEAVIKFD
-486 GTRLYVEK
+486 GVKLYVAK
-494 VRIQGNN
+494 VSISGNKA
-501 SLESFVNALLER
+501 LESFVNALLER
-513 DHYVFVKMLELISE
+513 DHYVFVKMLQLISD
-527 NLTIAAQNSALKLD
+527 NLAIADQSSTLKLD
-541 LCGELKQKYQTGLR
+541 LCAELKQKYPTGLLL
-555 GCSSTKV
+555 CSDTKI
-562 QIEKWAS
+562 QIEKGQT
-569 EQTSGTIYTF
+569 EQASGTIYTF
-579 LLEKGILTRV
+579 LLQKGSLIWV
-589 EISDKELETK
+589 EISDKILETK
-599 VLKELDLTKVTKDSV
+599 VLQNLDIWKITKDTL

-662 VKIYFQVEGIDFI
+662 VRIYFEVEGINFI
-675 WGYDVVTS
+675 GGYDVVTN

-688 SLDFGV
+688 SLDFWA
-694 ARKPVI
+694 ARKPI
-700 VQKME
+700 IIQKME
-705 LILDDQHLEELNA
+705 LNLDDEHRDELNA
-718 FLLGPVNYLKKIN
+718 FLLNPINYVQKIN
-731 PNLVKRYFVD
+731 PNLVKKYFVD
-741 GKLTLPKDK
+741 GKLTLSQENK
-750 EEKEK
+750 

>member
-39 LLVVSGLVIFPI
+39 LLVVSGLVMFPI

-129 TYAKPILNSTYDK
+129 TYAEPILSSTYDK

-161 LNSKPYAGLPVQWDI
+161 LNAKPYAGLPVQWDI

-202 LKSFYVYDLAWVG
+202 LKSFYVYDLAWAWG
-215 GNNAI
+215 SGAMS
-220 NDTFTVN
+220 DTFTVN
-227 TQPIPDEFFTIY
+227 TQPIPDEFFSIY
-239 EKLKYNSDNQ
+239 EKLKYNSNNQ

-264 KNDNRFWEIFSDCG
+264 NNDNRFWEIFSDCG

-373 VSIIDPYLKD
+373 VSIVDPYLKD

-427 TLWTPEKSDSQ
+427 TLWTPEKSNSQ

-445 ANLPSQFRLTSLVNQ
+445 ANLPGQFRLTSLVNQ
-460 EESQSLIVKWL
+460 EETESLVVKGL
-471 DKSTDIKLEAVIKFD
+471 DRDTDVKLEAVIKFD
-486 GTRLYVEK
+486 GVKLYVEK
-494 VRIQGNN
+494 VSISGNKA
-501 SLESFVNALLER
+501 LESFVNALLER
-513 DHYVFVKMLELISE
+513 DHYVFVKMLQLISD
-527 NLTIAAQNSALKLD
+527 NLAIADQSSTLKLD
-541 LCGELKQKYQTGLR
+541 LCAELKQKYPIGLLL
-555 GCSSTKV
+555 CSDSKI
-562 QIEKWAS
+562 QIEKGQT
-569 EQTSGTIYTF
+569 EQASGTIYTF
-579 LLEKGILTRV
+579 LLQKGSLIWV
-589 EISDKELETK
+589 EISDKILETK
-599 VLKELDLTKVTKDSV
+599 VLQNLDIWKITKDTL

-662 VKIYFQVEGIDFI
+662 VRIYFEVEGINFI
-675 WGYDVVTS
+675 GGYDVITN

-688 SLDFGV
+688 SLDFWA
-694 ARKPVI
+694 ARKPI
-700 VQKME
+700 IIQKME
-705 LILDDQHLEELNA
+705 LNLDDQHRDELNA
-718 FLLGPVNYLKKIN
+718 FLLNPINYVQKIN
-731 PNLVKRYFVD
+731 PNLVKKYFVD
-741 GKLTLPKDK
+741 GKLTLSQENK
-750 EEKEK
+750 

>member
-39 LLVVSGLVIFPI
+39 LLVVSGLVMFPI

-129 TYAKPILNSTYDK
+129 TYAEPILNSTYDK

-161 LNSKPYAGLPVQWDI
+161 LNSKPYAGLPVQWGI

-215 GNNAI
+215 GNNAM

-239 EKLKYNSDNQ
+239 EKLKYNSNNQ

-343 SFLSDLLLKE
+343 SFLSDLLLRE
-353 SNRNWELINQFTR
+353 ANRSSQLINQFAR
-366 DFTYWYN
+366 DFSYWYN
-373 VSIIDPYLKD
+373 VSIVDPYLKD

-405 GNKTLNFT
+405 GNKTLNFI
-413 GLAKQTTLTIDTTS
+413 GLSKQSTLNIDTTS
-427 TLWTPEKSDSQ
+427 TLWTPEKSNSQ

-460 EESQSLIVKWL
+460 EETESLVVKGL
-471 DKSTDIKLEAVIKFD
+471 DRDTDVRLEAVIKFD
-486 GTRLYVEK
+486 GVKLYVEK
-494 VRIQGNN
+494 VSISGNKA
-501 SLESFVNALLER
+501 LESFVNALLER
-513 DHYVFVKMLELISE
+513 DHYVFVKMLQLISD
-527 NLTIAAQNSALKLD
+527 NLAIADQNSTLKLD
-541 LCGELKQKYQTGLR
+541 LCAELKQKYPTGLLL
-555 GCSSTKV
+555 CSDTKI
-562 QIEKWAS
+562 QIEKGQT
-569 EQTSGTIYTF
+569 EQASGTIYTF
-579 LLEKGILTRV
+579 LLQKGSLIWV
-589 EISDKELETK
+589 EISNKILETK
-599 VLKELDLTKVTKDSV
+599 ILQNLDIWKITKDTL

-662 VKIYFQVEGIDFI
+662 VRIYFEVEGINFI
-675 WGYDVVTS
+675 GGYDVVTN

-688 SLDFGV
+688 SLDFWA
-694 ARKPVI
+694 ARKPI
-700 VQKME
+700 IIQKME
-705 LILDDQHLEELNA
+705 LNLDDEHRDDLNA
-718 FLLGPVNYLKKIN
+718 FLLNPINYVQKIN
-731 PNLVKRYFVD
+731 PNLVKKYFVD
-741 GKLTLPKDK
+741 GKLTLSQENK
-750 EEKEK
+750 

>member
-39 LLVVSGLVIFPI
+39 LLVVSGLVMFPI

-74 MDQRSVINSF
+74 MDQRSIINSF

-129 TYAKPILNSTYDK
+129 TYAEPILNSTYDK

-153 VTPLQKTT
+153 VSPLQKAT
-161 LNSKPYAGLPVQWDI
+161 LNAKPYAGLPVQWDI

-215 GNNAI
+215 GNNATS
-220 NDTFTVN
+220 DTFTVN
-227 TQPIPDEFFTIY
+227 TQPIPDEFFSIY
-239 EKLKYNSDNQ
+239 EKLKYNSNNQ

-278 SEEYATY
+278 SEEYANY

-373 VSIIDPYLKD
+373 VSIVDPYLKD

-427 TLWTPEKSDSQ
+427 TLWTPEKSNSQ

-445 ANLPSQFRLTSLVNQ
+445 ANLPSRFRLTSLTNQ
-460 EESQSLIVKWL
+460 EETQSLIVKGL
-471 DKSTDIKLEAVIKFD
+471 DRDTDVRLEAVIKFD
-486 GTRLYVEK
+486 GVKLYVEK
-494 VRIQGNN
+494 VSISGNKA
-501 SLESFVNALLER
+501 LESFVNALLER
-513 DHYVFVKMLELISE
+513 DHYVFVKMLQLISD
-527 NLTIAAQNSALKLD
+527 NLAIADQSSTLKLD
-541 LCGELKQKYQTGLR
+541 LCAELKQKYPTGLLL
-555 GCSSTKV
+555 CSDSKI
-562 QIEKWAS
+562 QIEKGQT
-569 EQTSGTIYTF
+569 EQASGTIYTF
-579 LLEKGILTRV
+579 LLQKGSLIWV
-589 EISDKELETK
+589 EISDKILETK
-599 VLKELDLTKVTKDSV
+599 VLQNLDIWKITKDTL

-662 VKIYFQVEGIDFI
+662 VRIYFEVEGINFI
-675 WGYDVVTS
+675 GGYDVVTN

-688 SLDFGV
+688 SLDFWA
-694 ARKPVI
+694 ARKPI
-700 VQKME
+700 IIQKME
-705 LILDDQHLEELNA
+705 LNLDDQHRDDLNA
-718 FLLGPVNYLKKIN
+718 FLLNPINYVQKIN
-731 PNLVKRYFVD
+731 PNLVKKYFVD
-741 GKLTLPKDK
+741 GKLTLSQENK
-750 EEKEK
+750 

>member
-39 LLVVSGLVIFPI
+39 LLVVSGLVMFPI

-129 TYAKPILNSTYDK
+129 TYAEPILNSTYDK

-153 VTPLQKTT
+153 VTPLQKAT
-161 LNSKPYAGLPVQWDI
+161 LNAKPYAGLPVQWDI

-215 GNNAI
+215 GNNATS
-220 NDTFTVN
+220 DTFTVN
-227 TQPIPDEFFTIY
+227 TQPISDEFFTIY

-278 SEEYATY
+278 SEEYAIY

-373 VSIIDPYLKD
+373 VSIVDPYLKD

-427 TLWTPEKSDSQ
+427 TLWTPEKSNSQ

-445 ANLPSQFRLTSLVNQ
+445 ANLPSQFRLTSLTNQ
-460 EESQSLIVKWL
+460 EETQSLVVKGL
-471 DKSTDIKLEAVIKFD
+471 DRDTDVRLEAVIKFD
-486 GTRLYVEK
+486 GVKLYVGK
-494 VRIQGNN
+494 VSISGNKA
-501 SLESFVNALLER
+501 LESFVNALLER
-513 DHYVFVKMLELISE
+513 DHYVFVKMLQLISD
-527 NLTIAAQNSALKLD
+527 NLAIADQSSTLKLD
-541 LCGELKQKYQTGLR
+541 LCAELKQKYPTGLLL
-555 GCSSTKV
+555 CSDSKI
-562 QIEKWAS
+562 QIEKGQT
-569 EQTSGTIYTF
+569 EQASGTIYTF
-579 LLEKGILTRV
+579 LLQKGSLIWV
-589 EISDKELETK
+589 EISDKILETK
-599 VLKELDLTKVTKDSV
+599 VLQNLDIWKITKDTL

-652 PKKVEVSWGS
+652 PKKVEVNWGS
-662 VKIYFQVEGIDFI
+662 VRIYFEVEGINFI
-675 WGYDVVTS
+675 GGYDVVTN

-688 SLDFGV
+688 SLDFWA
-694 ARKPVI
+694 ARKPI
-700 VQKME
+700 IIQKME
-705 LILDDQHLEELNA
+705 LNLDDQHRDDLNA
-718 FLLGPVNYLKKIN
+718 FLLNPINYIQKIN
-731 PNLVKRYFVD
+731 PNLVKKYFVD
-741 GKLTLPKDK
+741 GKLTLSQDNK
-750 EEKEK
+750 